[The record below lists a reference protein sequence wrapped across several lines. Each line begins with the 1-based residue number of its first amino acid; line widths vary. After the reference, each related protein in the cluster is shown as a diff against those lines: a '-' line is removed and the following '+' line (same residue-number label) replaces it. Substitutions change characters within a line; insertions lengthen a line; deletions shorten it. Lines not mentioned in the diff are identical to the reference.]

1 MERQKKRWEDETL
14 LHIGRREAQPHL
26 VHESTAGTDV
36 SLNGEWDFLY
46 LRAPEYS
53 PEGFFEKNF
62 NTENWDTIPVPSCWQ
77 MHGYGK
83 MHYTDV
89 WYLFPVNPPFVPSEN
104 PTGIYR
110 RFFMLQDVRQED
122 KTVLRFEGVGSAF
135 DVWINGIHCGYSKVS
150 RLASE
155 FDISHCVVAGNNQIT
170 VRVYQWSDGSY
181 LERQD
186 MWAFSGI
193 FRNVSVYRE
202 RAYSIS
208 TCFVSGD
215 LKNGYK
221 DGVLQADVLLSADV
235 EEVGCTV
242 EYHLSEKGGGREIAH
257 GCAAVQ
263 DSTCNTMQDGVQNG
277 GTVFCSNNCSSM
289 LRVIREE
296 ISSVHT
302 WTAETP
308 FLYCLK
314 LELKKDGRIL
324 DTAALTLG
332 FRKIEII
339 DGNFTVNGK
348 AVLLNGVNMHDFSP
362 AGGSTVDKT
371 VVEQDIILMKQHN
384 INAVRC
390 SHYPKAD
397 YFYDLCDTYGLYVI
411 DEADLE
417 SHGFEWIQATNWLNE
432 TASWEHAYIDRCER
446 MVKAHY
452 NHPCIL
458 MWSMGNESGMGTN
471 FKKAADRIRLLDKTR
486 LLHYEGD
493 SNAETADVYSTM
505 YTRLNRLQEIAEG
518 NDAHGKPHLLCE
530 YAHAMGTGPGN
541 LEEYQNLFRRY
552 KRLQGGFIWEWY
564 DHGIQI
570 TKEDGHITYYYGGD
584 FGDEPTNSNFCI
596 DGLLMPDRT
605 PSTGLLCYKEI
616 IAPVACFPADLAKGL
631 VTVRNRYDF
640 TDLHDIALCW
650 QVVSNGTVYE
660 SGIIDTLNAAAGKEE
675 TVYLPYSLPEAAD
688 ESYYVNI
695 QFNYKHSTLYA
706 DSGFTVAKRQFLLPV
721 ERKPRQRPH
730 KGEHCL
736 RIIEEKTKLTVCSD
750 AVGNTVKVVFCK
762 VTGRL
767 LEYTFDGISYLR
779 EGFAPNVRRALI
791 DNDMYKIRDWKE
803 KYFIHKQQEQLES
816 FTYSSE
822 KDYIAVHISTHFSFL
837 NQAFGFKCEYRYRI
851 FSGGE
856 IELDLKARSFS
867 YTDFSP
873 QMIPRAGI
881 EFSVPLQFDRVK
893 WYGLGFTENYCDMK
907 AHVQKSVYSASV
919 QEMHTEYVKPQENGH
934 REEVE
939 WLLLSGAGKGLVF
952 TFEKPVGINIHDYTI
967 DALEKAG
974 HIGDIKKADK
984 VVIHIDAK
992 HSGLGSNSCGE
1003 EQLYKN
1009 KTRINDFTVTMRFRP
1024 VDPMNWRPYD

>member
-1 MERQKKRWEDETL
+1 MERQKKRWENETL
-14 LHIGRREAQPHL
+14 LHIGRREAQPRLMRSGMHP
-26 VHESTAGTDV
+26 TDL
-36 SLNGEWDFLY
+36 SLNGTWDFLY
-46 LRAPEYS
+46 LRAPEFS

-62 NTENWDTIPVPSCWQ
+62 TTKEWNTIPVPSCWQ
-77 MHGYGK
+77 MQGYGQ

-110 RFFMLQDVRQED
+110 RSFTVPDTWQDG
-122 KTVLRFEGVGSAF
+122 KTILRLDGVGSAF

-155 FDISHCVVAGNNQIT
+155 FDISHCVVIGENQIT

-186 MWAFSGI
+186 MWVFSGI
-193 FRNVSVYRE
+193 FRDVTVYHE
-202 RAYSIS
+202 SACSIS
-208 TCFVSGD
+208 TCFVSAD
-215 LKNGYK
+215 LQNGYK
-221 DGVLQADVLLSADV
+221 DGVLYADVLLSAEAEGADY
-235 EEVGCTV
+235 TV
-242 EYHLSEKGGGREIAH
+242 EYHLSEKDSGREIVH

-277 GTVFCSNNCSSM
+277 STVFCSNNSSSM

-308 FLYCLK
+308 FLYCLQ
-314 LELKKDGRIL
+314 LELKKDGQIL

-348 AVLLNGVNMHDFSP
+348 AILLNGVNMHDFSP

-570 TKEDGHITYYYGGD
+570 TKEDGSITYYYGGD

-605 PSTGLLCYKEI
+605 PSTGLLCYKEV
-616 IAPVACFPADLAKGL
+616 IAPVDCYPADLAKGL
-631 VTVRNRYDF
+631 ITIRNRYDF
-640 TDLHDIALCW
+640 TDLYDIALCW

-660 SGIIDTLNAAAGKEE
+660 SGIIDTLTAAVGKEE
-675 TVYLPYSLPEAAD
+675 TIRIPYSLPKESF
-688 ESYYVNI
+688 ESYYLNI
-695 QFNYKHSTLYA
+695 QFTHKHKTLYA
-706 DSGFTVAKRQFLLPV
+706 DSGFIVAKRQLLLPV
-721 ERKPRQRPH
+721 TQILRQRLH
-730 KGEHCL
+730 DTEHGL
-736 RIIEEKTKLTVCSD
+736 QISDEQIKLTVS
-750 AVGNTVKVVFCK
+750 GNGVQVAFCK

-767 LEYTFDGISYLR
+767 LEYTVDGISYLC
-779 EGFAPNVRRALI
+779 EGFTPNVRRALI
-791 DNDMYKIRDWKE
+791 DNDMYKVKDWKE
-803 KYFIHKQQEQLES
+803 KYFIHKQQEQLEA

-822 KDYIAVHISTHFSFL
+822 KNYVAVHISTHFSFL

-851 FSGGE
+851 FPDGE
-856 IELDLKARSFS
+856 IEFDLYARSFA
-867 YTDFSP
+867 YTDFVP

-881 EFSVPLQFDRVK
+881 EFSMPLQFNRVT
-893 WYGLGFTENYCDMK
+893 WYGLGFEENYCDMK
-907 AHVQKSVYSASV
+907 AHVQKGVYSASV
-919 QEMHTEYVKPQENGH
+919 QDMHTEYVKPQENGH

-939 WLLLSGAGKGLVF
+939 RLLLSGSGKGLLF
-952 TFEKPVGINIHDYTI
+952 RFENPVGINVHDYTI

-974 HIGDIKKADK
+974 HIGNIEKAGR
-984 VVIHIDAK
+984 VVVHIDAK

-1003 EQLYKN
+1003 EQMYKN
-1009 KTRINDFTVTMRFRP
+1009 KTRINDFAITMRFRP
-1024 VDPMNWRPYD
+1024 AGAADFETALK

>member
-14 LHIGRREAQPHL
+14 LHIGRRGAQPHL

-235 EEVGCTV
+235 EEAGCTV
-242 EYHLSEKGGGREIAH
+242 EYHLSEKDGGREIAH

-277 GTVFCSNNCSSM
+277 GTVFCSNSCSSM

-302 WTAETP
+302 WSAETP
-308 FLYCLK
+308 FLYCLRLK
-314 LELKKDGRIL
+314 LKKDNQIF
-324 DTAALTLG
+324 DTAELTVG

-362 AGGSTVDKT
+362 AGGSTVDKA
-371 VVEQDIILMKQHN
+371 VIEQDIILMKRHN

-570 TKEDGHITYYYGGD
+570 TRENGSITYYYGGD

-605 PSTGLLCYKEI
+605 PSTGLLCYKEV
-616 IAPVACFPADLAKGL
+616 IAPVDCYPADLAKGL
-631 VTVRNRYDF
+631 ITIRNRYDF

-650 QVVSNGTVYE
+650 QVVSNGMVYE
-660 SGIIDTLNAAAGKEE
+660 SGIIDTLTAAVGKEE
-675 TVYLPYSLPEAAD
+675 TIRIPYSLPKESFEA
-688 ESYYVNI
+688 YYLNI
-695 QFNYKHSTLYA
+695 QFTHKHKTLYA
-706 DSGFTVAKRQFLLPV
+706 DSGFIVAKRQLLLPV
-721 ERKPRQRPH
+721 TQRPRQRLH
-730 KGEHCL
+730 DTEHGL
-736 RIIEEKTKLTVCSD
+736 QISDGQTKLTVS
-750 AVGNTVKVVFCK
+750 GNGVQVAFCK

-767 LEYTFDGISYLR
+767 LEYTVDGISYLC
-779 EGFAPNVRRALI
+779 EGFTPNVRRALI
-791 DNDMYKIRDWKE
+791 DNDMYKVKDWKE
-803 KYFIHKQQEQLES
+803 KYFIHKQQEQLEA

-822 KDYIAVHISTHFSFL
+822 KNYVAVHISTHFSFL

-851 FSGGE
+851 FSDGE
-856 IELDLKARSFS
+856 IAFDLHARSFA
-867 YTDFSP
+867 YTDFVP

-881 EFSVPLQFDRVK
+881 EFSMPLQFNRVT
-893 WYGLGFTENYCDMK
+893 WYGLGFEENYCDMK
-907 AHVQKSVYSASV
+907 AHAQKGVYSASV
-919 QEMHTEYVKPQENGH
+919 QDMHTEYVKPQENGH

-939 WLLLSGAGKGLVF
+939 RLLLSGSGKGLLF
-952 TFEKPVGINIHDYTI
+952 RFENPVGINVHDYTI

-974 HIGDIKKADK
+974 HIGNIEKAGR
-984 VVIHIDAK
+984 VVVHIDAK

-1003 EQLYKN
+1003 EQMYKN
-1009 KTRINDFTVTMRFRP
+1009 KTRINDFAITMRFRP
-1024 VDPMNWRPYD
+1024 AGAADFETALK

>member
-14 LHIGRREAQPHL
+14 LHIGRREAQPRLMRSGMHP
-26 VHESTAGTDV
+26 TDL
-36 SLNGEWDFLY
+36 SLNGTWDFLY
-46 LRAPEYS
+46 LRAPEFS

-62 NTENWDTIPVPSCWQ
+62 TTKEWNTIPVPSCWQ
-77 MHGYGK
+77 MQGYGQ

-110 RFFMLQDVRQED
+110 RSFTVPDAWQDG
-122 KTVLRFEGVGSAF
+122 KTILRLDGVGSAF

-155 FDISHCVVAGNNQIT
+155 FDISHCVVIGENQIT

-186 MWAFSGI
+186 MWVFSGI
-193 FRNVSVYRE
+193 FRDVTVYHE
-202 RAYSIS
+202 SACSIS
-208 TCFVSGD
+208 TCFVSAD
-215 LKNGYK
+215 LQNGYK
-221 DGVLQADVLLSADV
+221 DGVLYADVLLSAEAEGADY
-235 EEVGCTV
+235 TV
-242 EYHLSEKGGGREIAH
+242 EYHLSEKDSGREIVH

-263 DSTCNTMQDGVQNG
+263 DSTCNTMQDGVRNG
-277 GTVFCSNNCSSM
+277 GTVFYSNNCSSM

-308 FLYCLK
+308 FLYCLQ
-314 LELKKDGRIL
+314 LELKKDGRIF

-362 AGGSTVDKT
+362 SGGSTVDKT

-397 YFYDLCDTYGLYVI
+397 CFYDLCDTYGLYVI

-570 TKEDGHITYYYGGD
+570 TKEDGSITYYYGGD

-605 PSTGLLCYKEI
+605 PSTGLLCYKEV
-616 IAPVACFPADLAKGL
+616 IAPVDCRPADLAKGL
-631 VTVRNRYDF
+631 ITILNRYDF

-660 SGIIDTLNAAAGKEE
+660 SGIIDTLTAAVGKEE
-675 TVYLPYSLPEAAD
+675 TIRISYSLPKESFEA
-688 ESYYVNI
+688 YYLNI
-695 QFNYKHSTLYA
+695 QFTHKHKTLYA
-706 DSGFTVAKRQFLLPV
+706 DSGFIVAKRQLLLPV
-721 ERKPRQRPH
+721 ARIPRQRLH
-730 KGEHCL
+730 DTEHGL
-736 RIIEEKTKLTVCSD
+736 QISDGQAKLTVS
-750 AVGNTVKVVFCK
+750 GNGVQVAFCK

-767 LEYTFDGISYLR
+767 LEYTVDGISYLC
-779 EGFAPNVRRALI
+779 EGFTPNVRRALI
-791 DNDMYKIRDWKE
+791 DNDMYKVKDWKE
-803 KYFIHKQQEQLES
+803 KYFIHKQQEQLEA

-822 KDYIAVHISTHFSFL
+822 KNYVMVRISTHFSFL

-851 FSGGE
+851 FPDGE
-856 IELDLKARSFS
+856 IAFDLHARSFA
-867 YTDFSP
+867 YTDFVP

-881 EFSVPLQFDRVK
+881 EFSMPLQFNRVT
-893 WYGLGFTENYCDMK
+893 WYGLGFEENYCDMK
-907 AHVQKSVYSASV
+907 THVQKGLYSASV
-919 QEMHTEYVKPQENGH
+919 QDMHTEYVKPQENGH

-939 WLLLSGAGKGLVF
+939 WLLLSGSGKGLVF
-952 TFEKPVGINIHDYTI
+952 SFENPVGINVHDYTI

-1003 EQLYKN
+1003 EQMYKN
-1009 KTRINDFTVTMRFRP
+1009 KTRINDFAITMRFRP
-1024 VDPMNWRPYD
+1024 ANPTDFVERL

>member
-14 LHIGRREAQPHL
+14 LHIGRREAQPRL
-26 VHESTAGTDV
+26 MRSGMQPTDI
-36 SLNGEWDFLY
+36 SLNGTWDFLY
-46 LRAPEYS
+46 LRAPEFS

-62 NTENWDTIPVPSCWQ
+62 TTKKWNTIPVPSCWQ
-77 MHGYGK
+77 MQGYGQ

-89 WYLFPVNPPFVPSEN
+89 WYLFSVNPPFVPSEN

-110 RFFMLQDVRQED
+110 RSFTVPDTWQDG
-122 KTVLRFEGVGSAF
+122 KTILRFDGVGSAF

-155 FDISHCVVAGNNQIT
+155 FDISHCVVIGENQIT

-186 MWAFSGI
+186 MWVFSGI
-193 FRNVSVYRE
+193 FRDVTMYHES
-202 RAYSIS
+202 AYSIS
-208 TCFVSGD
+208 TCFVSAD
-215 LKNGYK
+215 LQNGYK
-221 DGVLQADVLLSADV
+221 DGVLYADVLLSAEAEGADY
-235 EEVGCTV
+235 TV
-242 EYHLSEKGGGREIAH
+242 EYHLSEKDSGREIAH
-257 GCAAVQ
+257 GYAAVQ
-263 DSTCNTMQDGVQNG
+263 NSTCNTMQDGVQNG
-277 GTVFCSNNCSSM
+277 GTVFCSNNCNSG

-296 ISSVHT
+296 IASVHT

-308 FLYCLK
+308 FLYCLQ

-348 AVLLNGVNMHDFSP
+348 AILLNGVNMHDFSP

-518 NDAHGKPHLLCE
+518 NDTHGKPHLLCE

-570 TKEDGHITYYYGGD
+570 TREDGSITYYYGGD

-605 PSTGLLCYKEI
+605 PSTGLLCYKEV
-616 IAPVACFPADLAKGL
+616 IAPVDCYPADLAKGL
-631 VTVRNRYDF
+631 VTIRNRYDF
-640 TDLHDIALCW
+640 TDLHDIALYW
-650 QVVSNGTVYE
+650 QVVSNGTVYA
-660 SGIIDTLNAAAGKEE
+660 SGIIDTLTAAVGKEE
-675 TVYLPYSLPEAAD
+675 TIRIPYSLPKESFEA
-688 ESYYVNI
+688 YYLNI
-695 QFNYKHSTLYA
+695 QFTHKHKTLYA
-706 DSGFTVAKRQFLLPV
+706 DSGFIVAKRQLLLPV
-721 ERKPRQRPH
+721 TQRLRQCLH
-730 KGEHCL
+730 DTEHGL
-736 RIIEEKTKLTVCSD
+736 QISDEQTKLIVS
-750 AVGNTVKVVFCK
+750 GNEVQVAFCK

-767 LEYTFDGISYLR
+767 LEYTVDGISYLC
-779 EGFAPNVRRALI
+779 EGFTPNVRRALI
-791 DNDMYKIRDWKE
+791 DNDMYKVKDWKE
-803 KYFIHKQQEQLES
+803 KYFIHKQQEQLEA
-816 FTYSSE
+816 FAYSSE
-822 KDYIAVHISTHFSFL
+822 KNYVAVHISTHFSFL

-851 FSGGE
+851 FPDGE
-856 IELDLKARSFS
+856 IEFDLHARSFA
-867 YTDFSP
+867 YTDFVP

-881 EFSVPLQFDRVK
+881 EFSMPLQFNRVT
-893 WYGLGFTENYCDMK
+893 WYGLGFEENYCDMK
-907 AHVQKSVYSASV
+907 AHVQKGVYSASV
-919 QEMHTEYVKPQENGH
+919 QDMHTEYVKPQENGH

-939 WLLLSGAGKGLVF
+939 RLLLSGSGKGLLF
-952 TFEKPVGINIHDYTI
+952 RFENPVGINVHDYTI

-974 HIGDIKKADK
+974 HIGNIEKAGR
-984 VVIHIDAK
+984 VVVHIDAK

-1003 EQLYKN
+1003 EQMYKN
-1009 KTRINDFTVTMRFRP
+1009 KTRINDFAITMRFRP
-1024 VDPMNWRPYD
+1024 AGAADFETALK

>member
-14 LHIGRREAQPHL
+14 LHIGRREAQPRL
-26 VHESTAGTDV
+26 MRSGMQPTDI
-36 SLNGEWDFLY
+36 SLNGTWDFLY
-46 LRAPEYS
+46 LRAPEFS

-62 NTENWDTIPVPSCWQ
+62 TTKKWNTIPVPSCWQ
-77 MHGYGK
+77 MQGYGQ

-110 RFFMLQDVRQED
+110 RSFTVPDTWQDG
-122 KTVLRFEGVGSAF
+122 KTILRFDGVGSAF

-155 FDISHCVVAGNNQIT
+155 FDISHCVVIGENQIT

-186 MWAFSGI
+186 MWVFSGI
-193 FRNVSVYRE
+193 LRDVTVYHE
-202 RAYSIS
+202 STCSIS
-208 TCFVSGD
+208 TCFVCGD

-221 DGVLQADVLLSADV
+221 DGVLYADVLLSAEAEGADY
-235 EEVGCTV
+235 TV
-242 EYHLSEKGGGREIAH
+242 EYRLSEKDSGREIVH

-277 GTVFCSNNCSSM
+277 GTVFYSNNCSSM

-324 DTAALTLG
+324 DTAALTIG

-570 TKEDGHITYYYGGD
+570 TKEDGRITYYYGGD

-605 PSTGLLCYKEI
+605 PSTGLLCYKEV
-616 IAPVACFPADLAKGL
+616 IAPVDCYPADLAKGL
-631 VTVRNRYDF
+631 ITIRNRYDF

-650 QVVSNGTVYE
+650 QVMSNGTVYE
-660 SGIIDTLNAAAGKEE
+660 SGIIDTLTAAVGKEE
-675 TVYLPYSLPEAAD
+675 TIRIPYSLPKESFEA
-688 ESYYVNI
+688 YYLNI
-695 QFNYKHSTLYA
+695 QFTHKHKTLYA
-706 DSGFTVAKRQFLLPV
+706 DSGFIVAKRQLLLPV
-721 ERKPRQRPH
+721 ARIPRQH
-730 KGEHCL
+730 LHDTEHGL
-736 RIIEEKTKLTVCSD
+736 QISDEQTKLIVS
-750 AVGNTVKVVFCK
+750 GNGVQVAFCK

-767 LEYTFDGISYLR
+767 LEYTVDGISYLC
-779 EGFAPNVRRALI
+779 EGFTPNVRRALI
-791 DNDMYKIRDWKE
+791 DNDMYKVKDWKE
-803 KYFIHKQQEQLES
+803 KYFIHKQQEQLEA

-822 KDYIAVHISTHFSFL
+822 KHYVAVHISTHFSFL
-837 NQAFGFKCEYRYRI
+837 NQAFGFKCRYRYRI
-851 FSGGE
+851 FSDGE
-856 IELDLKARSFS
+856 IEFDLQARSFA
-867 YTDFSP
+867 YTDFVP

-881 EFSVPLQFDRVK
+881 EFSMPLQFNRVT
-893 WYGLGFTENYCDMK
+893 WYGLGFEENYCDMK
-907 AHVQKSVYSASV
+907 THVQKGLYSASV
-919 QEMHTEYVKPQENGH
+919 QDMHTEYVKPQENGH

-939 WLLLSGAGKGLVF
+939 WLLLSGADKGLLF
-952 TFEKPVGINIHDYTI
+952 SFENPVGINVHDYTI

-974 HIGDIKKADK
+974 HIGNIEKAGR
-984 VVIHIDAK
+984 VVVHIDAK

-1003 EQLYKN
+1003 EQMYKN
-1009 KTRINDFTVTMRFRP
+1009 KTRINDFAITMRFRP
-1024 VDPMNWRPYD
+1024 ANPTDFVERL

>member
-14 LHIGRREAQPHL
+14 LHIGRREAQPRLMRSGMHP
-26 VHESTAGTDV
+26 TDL
-36 SLNGEWDFLY
+36 SLNGTWDFLY
-46 LRAPEYS
+46 LRAPEFS

-62 NTENWDTIPVPSCWQ
+62 TTKEWNTIPVPSCWQ
-77 MHGYGK
+77 MQGYGQ

-89 WYLFPVNPPFVPSEN
+89 WYLFPVNPPFVPSQK
-104 PTGIYR
+104 PTAIYR
-110 RFFMLQDVRQED
+110 RSFTLPDEWQDG
-122 KTVLRFEGVGSAF
+122 KTILRLDGVGSAF

-155 FDISHCVVAGNNQIT
+155 FDISHCVVIGENQIT

-186 MWAFSGI
+186 MWVFSGI
-193 FRNVSVYRE
+193 FRDVTVYHE
-202 RAYSIS
+202 SACSIS
-208 TCFVSGD
+208 TCFVSAD
-215 LKNGYK
+215 LQNGYK
-221 DGVLQADVLLSADV
+221 DGVLYADVLLSAEAEGADY
-235 EEVGCTV
+235 TV
-242 EYHLSEKGGGREIAH
+242 EYHLSEKDSGREIVH

-277 GTVFCSNNCSSM
+277 GTVFYSNNCSSM

-308 FLYCLK
+308 FLYCLQ
-314 LELKKDGRIL
+314 LELKKDGRIF

-362 AGGSTVDKT
+362 SGGSTVDKT

-570 TKEDGHITYYYGGD
+570 TKKDGSITYYYGGD

-605 PSTGLLCYKEI
+605 PSTGLLCYKEV
-616 IAPVACFPADLAKGL
+616 IAPVDCYPADLAKGL
-631 VTVRNRYDF
+631 ITIRNRYDF
-640 TDLHDIALCW
+640 TDLHDIALYW
-650 QVVSNGTVYE
+650 QVVSNGTVYA
-660 SGIIDTLNAAAGKEE
+660 SGIIDTLTATAGKEE
-675 TVYLPYSLPEAAD
+675 TIRIPYSLPK
-688 ESYYVNI
+688 ESFDAYYLNI
-695 QFNYKHSTLYA
+695 QFTHKHKTLYA
-706 DSGFTVAKRQFLLPV
+706 DSGFIVAKRQLLLPV
-721 ERKPRQRPH
+721 TQILRQRLH
-730 KGEHCL
+730 DTEHGL
-736 RIIEEKTKLTVCSD
+736 QISDEQTKLTVS
-750 AVGNTVKVVFCK
+750 GNEVQVAFCK

-767 LEYTFDGISYLR
+767 LEYTVDGISYLC
-779 EGFAPNVRRALI
+779 EGFTPNVRRALI
-791 DNDMYKIRDWKE
+791 DNDMYKVKDWKE
-803 KYFIHKQQEQLES
+803 KYFIHKQQEQLEA

-822 KDYIAVHISTHFSFL
+822 KNYVAVHISTHFSFL

-851 FSGGE
+851 FPDGE
-856 IELDLKARSFS
+856 IEFDLHARSFA
-867 YTDFSP
+867 YTDFVP

-881 EFSVPLQFDRVK
+881 EFSMPLQFNRVT
-893 WYGLGFTENYCDMK
+893 WYGLGFEENYCDMK
-907 AHVQKSVYSASV
+907 AHVQKGVYSASV
-919 QEMHTEYVKPQENGH
+919 QDMHTEYVKPQENGH

-939 WLLLSGAGKGLVF
+939 RLLLSGSGKGLLF
-952 TFEKPVGINIHDYTI
+952 SFEKPVGINVHDYTI
-967 DALEKAG
+967 DALGKAG
-974 HIGDIKKADK
+974 HIGNIEKAGR
-984 VVIHIDAK
+984 VVVHIDAK

-1003 EQLYKN
+1003 EQMYKN
-1009 KTRINDFTVTMRFRP
+1009 KTRINDFAITMRFRP
-1024 VDPMNWRPYD
+1024 AGAADFETALK

>member
-14 LHIGRREAQPHL
+14 LHIGRREAQPRLMRSGMHP
-26 VHESTAGTDV
+26 TDI
-36 SLNGEWDFLY
+36 SLNGTWDFLY
-46 LRAPEYS
+46 LRAPEFS

-62 NTENWDTIPVPSCWQ
+62 TTKKWNTIPVPSCWQ
-77 MHGYGK
+77 MQGYGQ

-110 RFFMLQDVRQED
+110 RSFTVPDTWQDG
-122 KTVLRFEGVGSAF
+122 KTILRFDGVGSAF

-155 FDISHCVVAGNNQIT
+155 FDISHCVVIGENQIT

-186 MWAFSGI
+186 MWVFSGI
-193 FRNVSVYRE
+193 FRDVTVYCE
-202 RAYSIS
+202 NACSIS
-208 TCFVSGD
+208 TCFVSAD
-215 LKNGYK
+215 LQNGYK
-221 DGVLQADVLLSADV
+221 DGVLYADVLLSAEAEGADY
-235 EEVGCTV
+235 TV
-242 EYHLSEKGGGREIAH
+242 EYHLSEKDSGREIVH

-277 GTVFCSNNCSSM
+277 GTVFYSNNCSSM

-308 FLYCLK
+308 FLYCLQ
-314 LELKKDGRIL
+314 LELKKDGRIF

-362 AGGSTVDKT
+362 SGGSTVDKT

-397 YFYDLCDTYGLYVI
+397 CFYDLCDTYGLYVI

-417 SHGFEWIQATNWLNE
+417 SHGFEWIQATNWLND
-432 TASWEHAYIDRCER
+432 TASWAHAYIDRCER

-570 TKEDGHITYYYGGD
+570 TKEDGSITYYYGGD

-605 PSTGLLCYKEI
+605 PSTGLLCYKEV
-616 IAPVACFPADLAKGL
+616 IAPVDCRPADLAKGL
-631 VTVRNRYDF
+631 ITILNRYDF

-660 SGIIDTLNAAAGKEE
+660 SGIIDTLTAAVGKEE
-675 TVYLPYSLPEAAD
+675 TIRISYSLPKESFEA
-688 ESYYVNI
+688 YYLNI
-695 QFNYKHSTLYA
+695 QFTHKHKTLYA
-706 DSGFTVAKRQFLLPV
+706 DSGFIVAKRQLLLPV
-721 ERKPRQRPH
+721 ARIPRQRLH
-730 KGEHCL
+730 DTEHGL
-736 RIIEEKTKLTVCSD
+736 QISDGQAKLTVS
-750 AVGNTVKVVFCK
+750 GNGVQVAFCK

-767 LEYTFDGISYLR
+767 LEYTVDGISYLC
-779 EGFAPNVRRALI
+779 EGFTPNVRRALI
-791 DNDMYKIRDWKE
+791 DNDMYKVKDWKE
-803 KYFIHKQQEQLES
+803 KYFIHKQQEQLEA

-822 KDYIAVHISTHFSFL
+822 KNYVMVRISTHFSFL

-851 FSGGE
+851 FPDGE
-856 IELDLKARSFS
+856 IAFDLHARSFA
-867 YTDFSP
+867 YTDFVP

-881 EFSVPLQFDRVK
+881 EFSMPLQFNRVT
-893 WYGLGFTENYCDMK
+893 WYGLGFEENYCDMK
-907 AHVQKSVYSASV
+907 THVQKGLYSASV
-919 QEMHTEYVKPQENGH
+919 QDMHTEYVKPQENGH

-939 WLLLSGAGKGLVF
+939 WLLLSGSGKGLVF
-952 TFEKPVGINIHDYTI
+952 SFENPVGINVHDYTI

-1003 EQLYKN
+1003 EQMYKN
-1009 KTRINDFTVTMRFRP
+1009 KTRINDFAITMRFRP
-1024 VDPMNWRPYD
+1024 ANPTDFVERL

>member
-14 LHIGRREAQPHL
+14 LHIGRREAQPRL
-26 VHESTAGTDV
+26 MRSGMQPTDI
-36 SLNGEWDFLY
+36 SLNGTWDFLY
-46 LRAPEYS
+46 LRAPEFS

-62 NTENWDTIPVPSCWQ
+62 TTKEWNTIPVPSCWQ
-77 MHGYGK
+77 MQGYGQ

-110 RFFMLQDVRQED
+110 RSFTVPDTWQDG
-122 KTVLRFEGVGSAF
+122 KTILRFNGVGSAF

-155 FDISHCVVAGNNQIT
+155 FDISHRVVIGENQIT

-186 MWAFSGI
+186 MWVFSGI
-193 FRNVSVYRE
+193 LRDVTVYHE
-202 RAYSIS
+202 SAYSIS
-208 TCFVSGD
+208 TCFVCGD

-221 DGVLQADVLLSADV
+221 DGVLYADVLLSAEAEGADY
-235 EEVGCTV
+235 TV
-242 EYHLSEKGGGREIAH
+242 EYHLSEKDSGREIVH
-257 GCAAVQ
+257 GCATVQ

-277 GTVFCSNNCSSM
+277 GTVFYSNNCSSM

-308 FLYCLK
+308 FLYCLQ

-348 AVLLNGVNMHDFSP
+348 AILLNGVNMHDFSP

-432 TASWEHAYIDRCER
+432 TASWEHSYIDRCER

-570 TKEDGHITYYYGGD
+570 TKEDGSITYYYGGD

-605 PSTGLLCYKEI
+605 PSTGLLCYKEV
-616 IAPVACFPADLAKGL
+616 IAPVDCYPADLAKGL
-631 VTVRNRYDF
+631 ITIRNRFDF

-660 SGIIDTLNAAAGKEE
+660 SGIIDTLTAAVGKEE
-675 TVYLPYSLPEAAD
+675 TIRISYSLPKESFEA
-688 ESYYVNI
+688 YYLNI
-695 QFNYKHSTLYA
+695 QFTHKHKTLYA
-706 DSGFTVAKRQFLLPV
+706 DSGFIVAKRQLLLPV
-721 ERKPRQRPH
+721 ARIPRQRLH
-730 KGEHCL
+730 DTEHGL
-736 RIIEEKTKLTVCSD
+736 QISDGQAKLTVS
-750 AVGNTVKVVFCK
+750 GNGVQVAFCK

-767 LEYTFDGISYLR
+767 LEYTVDGISYLC
-779 EGFAPNVRRALI
+779 EGFTPNVRRALI
-791 DNDMYKIRDWKE
+791 DNDMYKVKDWKE
-803 KYFIHKQQEQLES
+803 KYFIHKQQEQLEA

-822 KDYIAVHISTHFSFL
+822 KNYVMVRISTHFSFL

-851 FSGGE
+851 FPDGE
-856 IELDLKARSFS
+856 IEFDLQARSFA
-867 YTDFSP
+867 YTDFVP

-881 EFSVPLQFDRVK
+881 EFSMPLQFNRVT
-893 WYGLGFTENYCDMK
+893 WYGLGFEENYCDMK
-907 AHVQKSVYSASV
+907 AHVQKGLYSASV
-919 QEMHTEYVKPQENGH
+919 QDMHTEYVKPQENGH

-939 WLLLSGAGKGLVF
+939 RLLLSGSGKGLLF
-952 TFEKPVGINIHDYTI
+952 SFENPVGINVHDYTI

-974 HIGDIKKADK
+974 HIGNIEKAGR
-984 VVIHIDAK
+984 VVVHIDAK

-1003 EQLYKN
+1003 EQMYKN
-1009 KTRINDFTVTMRFRP
+1009 KTRINDFAITMRFRP
-1024 VDPMNWRPYD
+1024 AGAADFETALK

>member
-1 MERQKKRWEDETL
+1 MERQKKRWENETL
-14 LHIGRREAQPHL
+14 LHIGRREAQPRLMRSGMHP
-26 VHESTAGTDV
+26 TDI
-36 SLNGEWDFLY
+36 SLNGTWDFLY
-46 LRAPEYS
+46 LRAPEFS

-62 NTENWDTIPVPSCWQ
+62 TTKKWNTIPVPSCWQ
-77 MHGYGK
+77 MQGYGQ

-110 RFFMLQDVRQED
+110 RSFTVPDTWQDG
-122 KTVLRFEGVGSAF
+122 KTILRFDGVGSAF

-155 FDISHCVVAGNNQIT
+155 FDISHCVVIGENQIT

-186 MWAFSGI
+186 MWVFSGI
-193 FRNVSVYRE
+193 LRDVTVYHE
-202 RAYSIS
+202 SAYSIS
-208 TCFVSGD
+208 TCFVCGD

-221 DGVLQADVLLSADV
+221 DGVLYADVLLSAEAEGADY
-235 EEVGCTV
+235 TV
-242 EYHLSEKGGGREIAH
+242 EYHLSEKDSGREIVH
-257 GCAAVQ
+257 GCATVQ

-277 GTVFCSNNCSSM
+277 GTVFYSNNCSSM

-308 FLYCLK
+308 FLYCLQ

-362 AGGSTVDKT
+362 AGGSTVDKI
-371 VVEQDIILMKQHN
+371 VVEQNIILMKQHN

-570 TKEDGHITYYYGGD
+570 TREDGSITYYYGGD

-605 PSTGLLCYKEI
+605 PSTGLLCYKEV
-616 IAPVACFPADLAKGL
+616 IAPVDCYPADLAKGL
-631 VTVRNRYDF
+631 VTIRNRYDF
-640 TDLHDIALCW
+640 TDLYDIALCW

-660 SGIIDTLNAAAGKEE
+660 SGIIDTLTAAVGKEE
-675 TVYLPYSLPEAAD
+675 TIRIPYSLPKESCEA
-688 ESYYVNI
+688 YYLNI
-695 QFNYKHSTLYA
+695 QFTHKHKTLYA
-706 DSGFTVAKRQFLLPV
+706 DSGFIVAKRQLLLPV
-721 ERKPRQRPH
+721 TQILRQRLH
-730 KGEHCL
+730 DTEHGL
-736 RIIEEKTKLTVCSD
+736 QISDEQTKLTVS
-750 AVGNTVKVVFCK
+750 GNEVQVAFCK

-767 LEYTFDGISYLR
+767 LEYTVNGISYLC
-779 EGFAPNVRRALI
+779 EGFTPNVRRALI
-791 DNDMYKIRDWKE
+791 DNDMYKVKDWKE
-803 KYFIHKQQEQLES
+803 KYFIHKQQEQLEA

-822 KDYIAVHISTHFSFL
+822 KNYVAVHISTHFSFL

-851 FSGGE
+851 FPDGE
-856 IELDLKARSFS
+856 IEFDLQARSFA
-867 YTDFSP
+867 YTDFVP

-881 EFSVPLQFDRVK
+881 EFSMPLQFNRVT
-893 WYGLGFTENYCDMK
+893 WYGLGFEENYCDMK
-907 AHVQKSVYSASV
+907 AHVQKGVYSASV
-919 QEMHTEYVKPQENGH
+919 QDMHTEYVKPQENGH

-939 WLLLSGAGKGLVF
+939 RLLLSGADKGLLF
-952 TFEKPVGINIHDYTI
+952 SFENPVGINVHDYTI

-974 HIGDIKKADK
+974 HIGNIEKAGR
-984 VVIHIDAK
+984 VVVHIDAK

-1003 EQLYKN
+1003 EQMYKN
-1009 KTRINDFTVTMRFRP
+1009 KTRINDFAITMCFRP
-1024 VDPMNWRPYD
+1024 AGAADFVERL

>member
-235 EEVGCTV
+235 EEAGCTV
-242 EYHLSEKGGGREIAH
+242 EYHLSEKDGGREIAH

-277 GTVFCSNNCSSM
+277 GTVFCSNSCSSM

-302 WTAETP
+302 WSAETP
-308 FLYCLK
+308 FLYCLRLK
-314 LELKKDGRIL
+314 LKKDNQIF
-324 DTAALTLG
+324 DTAELTVG

-362 AGGSTVDKT
+362 AGGSTVDRA
-371 VVEQDIILMKQHN
+371 VIEQDIILMKRHN

-417 SHGFEWIQATNWLNE
+417 SHGFEWVQAPNWLNE
-432 TASWEHAYIDRCER
+432 TASWEQAYIDRCER

-458 MWSMGNESGMGTN
+458 MWSLGNESGMGTN
-471 FKKAADRIRLLDKTR
+471 FKKAADRIRRLDKTR

-493 SNAETADVYSTM
+493 SNAEIMDVYSTM
-505 YTRLNRLQEIAEG
+505 YTRLNRLQEIAES

-530 YAHAMGTGPGN
+530 YGHAMGTGPGN
-541 LEEYQNLFRRY
+541 LEEYQQLFRRY

-570 TKEDGHITYYYGGD
+570 TREDGRITYYYGGD
-584 FGDEPTNSNFCI
+584 FGDEPNNSNFCI

-605 PSTGLLCYKEI
+605 PSTGLLCYKEV
-616 IAPVACFPADLAKGL
+616 IAPVDCCPADLAKGL
-631 VTVRNRYDF
+631 ITIRNRYDF

-730 KGEHCL
+730 KGEHGL

-851 FSGGE
+851 FSDGE
-856 IELDLKARSFS
+856 IAFDLHARSFA
-867 YTDFSP
+867 YTDFVP

>member
-14 LHIGRREAQPHL
+14 LHIGRREAQPRLMRSGMHP
-26 VHESTAGTDV
+26 TDI
-36 SLNGEWDFLY
+36 SLNGTWDFLY
-46 LRAPEYS
+46 LRAPEFS

-62 NTENWDTIPVPSCWQ
+62 TTKKWNTIPVPSCWQ
-77 MHGYGK
+77 MQGYGQ

-110 RFFMLQDVRQED
+110 RSFTVPDTWQGG
-122 KTVLRFEGVGSAF
+122 KTILRFDGVGSAF

-155 FDISHCVVAGNNQIT
+155 FDISHCIVIGENQIT

-186 MWAFSGI
+186 MWVFSGI
-193 FRNVSVYRE
+193 FRDVTMYHES
-202 RAYSIS
+202 AYSIS
-208 TCFVSGD
+208 TCFVCGD

-221 DGVLQADVLLSADV
+221 DGVLYANVLLNAEAEGADY
-235 EEVGCTV
+235 TV
-242 EYHLSEKGGGREIAH
+242 EYHLSEKDSGREIAH
-257 GCAAVQ
+257 GYAAVQ
-263 DSTCNTMQDGVQNG
+263 NSTCNTMQDGVQNG
-277 GTVFCSNNCSSM
+277 GTVFCSNNCNSG

-308 FLYCLK
+308 FLYCLQ

-348 AVLLNGVNMHDFSP
+348 AILLNGVNMHDFSP

-432 TASWEHAYIDRCER
+432 AASWEHAYIDRCER

-570 TKEDGHITYYYGGD
+570 TREDGSITYYYGGD

-605 PSTGLLCYKEI
+605 PSTGLLCYKEV
-616 IAPVACFPADLAKGL
+616 IAPVDCYPADLAKGL
-631 VTVRNRYDF
+631 VTIRNRYDF
-640 TDLHDIALCW
+640 TDLHDIALYW
-650 QVVSNGTVYE
+650 QVVSNGTVYA
-660 SGIIDTLNAAAGKEE
+660 SGIIDTLTATAGKEE
-675 TVYLPYSLPEAAD
+675 TIRIPYSLPKESFEA
-688 ESYYVNI
+688 YYLNI
-695 QFNYKHSTLYA
+695 QFTHKHKTLYA
-706 DSGFTVAKRQFLLPV
+706 DSGFIVAKQQLLLPV
-721 ERKPRQRPH
+721 ARIPRQRLH
-730 KGEHCL
+730 DTEHGL
-736 RIIEEKTKLTVCSD
+736 QISDEQTKLIVS
-750 AVGNTVKVVFCK
+750 GNGVQVAFCK

-767 LEYTFDGISYLR
+767 LEYTVDGISYLC
-779 EGFAPNVRRALI
+779 EGFTPNVRRALI
-791 DNDMYKIRDWKE
+791 DNDRRNILYINNKNSWKLLPTVPRKI
-803 KYFIHKQQEQLES
+803 
-816 FTYSSE
+816 
-822 KDYIAVHISTHFSFL
+822 
-837 NQAFGFKCEYRYRI
+837 
-851 FSGGE
+851 
-856 IELDLKARSFS
+856 
-867 YTDFSP
+867 
-873 QMIPRAGI
+873 M
-881 EFSVPLQFDRVK
+881 
-893 WYGLGFTENYCDMK
+893 
-907 AHVQKSVYSASV
+907 
-919 QEMHTEYVKPQENGH
+919 
-934 REEVE
+934 
-939 WLLLSGAGKGLVF
+939 
-952 TFEKPVGINIHDYTI
+952 
-967 DALEKAG
+967 
-974 HIGDIKKADK
+974 
-984 VVIHIDAK
+984 
-992 HSGLGSNSCGE
+992 
-1003 EQLYKN
+1003 
-1009 KTRINDFTVTMRFRP
+1009 
-1024 VDPMNWRPYD
+1024 

>member
-14 LHIGRREAQPHL
+14 LHIGRREAQPRLMRSGMHP
-26 VHESTAGTDV
+26 TDL
-36 SLNGEWDFLY
+36 SLNGTWDFLY
-46 LRAPEYS
+46 LRAPEFS

-62 NTENWDTIPVPSCWQ
+62 TTKEWNTIPVPSCWQ
-77 MHGYGK
+77 MQGYGQ

-110 RFFMLQDVRQED
+110 RSFTVPDAWQDG
-122 KTVLRFEGVGSAF
+122 KTILRLDGVGSAF

-155 FDISHCVVAGNNQIT
+155 FDISHCVVIGENQIT

-186 MWAFSGI
+186 MWVFSGI
-193 FRNVSVYRE
+193 FRDVTVYHE
-202 RAYSIS
+202 SACSIS
-208 TCFVSGD
+208 TCFVSAD
-215 LKNGYK
+215 LQNGYK
-221 DGVLQADVLLSADV
+221 DGVLYADVLLSAEAEGADY
-235 EEVGCTV
+235 TV
-242 EYHLSEKGGGREIAH
+242 EYHLSEKDSGREIVH

-277 GTVFCSNNCSSM
+277 GTVFYSNNCSSM

-308 FLYCLK
+308 FLYCLQ
-314 LELKKDGRIL
+314 LELKKDGRIF

-362 AGGSTVDKT
+362 SGGSTVDKT

-397 YFYDLCDTYGLYVI
+397 CFYDLCDTYGLYVI

-570 TKEDGHITYYYGGD
+570 TKEDGSITYYYGGD

-605 PSTGLLCYKEI
+605 PSTGLLCYKEV
-616 IAPVACFPADLAKGL
+616 IAPVDCRPADLAKGL
-631 VTVRNRYDF
+631 ITILNRYDF

-660 SGIIDTLNAAAGKEE
+660 SGIIDTLTAAVGKEE
-675 TVYLPYSLPEAAD
+675 TIRISYSLPKESFEA
-688 ESYYVNI
+688 YYLNI
-695 QFNYKHSTLYA
+695 QFTHKHKTLYA
-706 DSGFTVAKRQFLLPV
+706 DSGFIVAKRQLLLPV
-721 ERKPRQRPH
+721 ARIPRQRLH
-730 KGEHCL
+730 DTEHGL
-736 RIIEEKTKLTVCSD
+736 QISDGQAKLTVS
-750 AVGNTVKVVFCK
+750 GNGVQVAFCK

-767 LEYTFDGISYLR
+767 LEYTVDGISYLC
-779 EGFAPNVRRALI
+779 EGFTPNVRRALI
-791 DNDMYKIRDWKE
+791 DNDMYKVKDWKE
-803 KYFIHKQQEQLES
+803 KYFIHKQQEQLEA

-822 KDYIAVHISTHFSFL
+822 KNYVMVRISTHFSFL

-851 FSGGE
+851 FPDGE
-856 IELDLKARSFS
+856 IAFDLHARSFA
-867 YTDFSP
+867 YTDFVP

-881 EFSVPLQFDRVK
+881 EFSMPLQFNRVT
-893 WYGLGFTENYCDMK
+893 WYGLGFEENYCDMK
-907 AHVQKSVYSASV
+907 THVQKGLYSASV
-919 QEMHTEYVKPQENGH
+919 QDMHTEYVKPQENGH

-939 WLLLSGAGKGLVF
+939 WLLLSGSGKGLVF
-952 TFEKPVGINIHDYTI
+952 SFENPVGINVHDYTI

-1003 EQLYKN
+1003 EQMYKN
-1009 KTRINDFTVTMRFRP
+1009 KTRINDFAITMRFRP
-1024 VDPMNWRPYD
+1024 ANPTDFVERL

>member
-14 LHIGRREAQPHL
+14 LHIGRREAQPRL
-26 VHESTAGTDV
+26 MRSGMQLTDI

-46 LRAPEYS
+46 LRAPEFS

-62 NTENWDTIPVPSCWQ
+62 TIKEWNTIPVPSCWQ
-77 MHGYGK
+77 MQGYGQ

-110 RFFMLQDVRQED
+110 RFFTVPDTWQGG
-122 KTVLRFEGVGSAF
+122 KTILRFDGVGSAF

-155 FDISHCVVAGNNQIT
+155 FDISHCVVIGENQIT

-186 MWAFSGI
+186 MWVFSGI
-193 FRNVSVYRE
+193 FRDVTVCYES
-202 RAYSIS
+202 ACSIS
-208 TCFVSGD
+208 TCFVSAD
-215 LKNGYK
+215 LQNGYK
-221 DGVLQADVLLSADV
+221 DGVLYADVLLSV
-235 EEVGCTV
+235 EAEGTDYTV
-242 EYHLSEKGGGREIAH
+242 EYHLSEKDSGREIVH

-277 GTVFCSNNCSSM
+277 GTVFCSNNSSSM
-289 LRVIREE
+289 FRVIHEE
-296 ISSVHT
+296 IASVHT

-308 FLYCLK
+308 FLYCLQ
-314 LELKKDGRIL
+314 LELKKAGRIL

-339 DGNFTVNGK
+339 DGNFTINGK
-348 AVLLNGVNMHDFSP
+348 AILLNGVNMHDFSP

-471 FKKAADRIRLLDKTR
+471 FKKAADRVRLLDKTR

-570 TKEDGHITYYYGGD
+570 TKKDGSITYYYGGD

-596 DGLLMPDRT
+596 DGLLIPDRT
-605 PSTGLLCYKEI
+605 PSTGLLCYKEV
-616 IAPVACFPADLAKGL
+616 IAPVDCRPVDLAKGL
-631 VTVRNRYDF
+631 ITIRNRYDF
-640 TDLHDIALCW
+640 TDLHDIALYW

-660 SGIIDTLNAAAGKEE
+660 SGIIDTLSATVGKEE
-675 TVYLPYSLPEAAD
+675 TIRIPYSLPK
-688 ESYYVNI
+688 ESFDAYYLNI
-695 QFNYKHSTLYA
+695 QFMHKHNTLYA
-706 DSGFTVAKRQFLLPV
+706 ASGFIVAKRQFLLPV
-721 ERKPRQRPH
+721 ARILRQRLH
-730 KGEHCL
+730 DTEHGL
-736 RIIEEKTKLTVCSD
+736 QISDEQTKLTVS
-750 AVGNTVKVVFCK
+750 GNGVQVAFCK

-767 LEYTFDGISYLR
+767 CEYTVDGISYLC
-779 EGFAPNVRRALI
+779 EGFTPNVRRALI
-791 DNDMYKIRDWKE
+791 DNDMYKVKDWKE
-803 KYFIHKQQEQLES
+803 KYFIHKQQEQLET

-822 KDYIAVHISTHFSFL
+822 KNYVAVHISTHFSFL
-837 NQAFGFKCEYRYRI
+837 NQAFGFKCGYRYCI
-851 FSGGE
+851 FSDGE
-856 IELDLKARSFS
+856 IEFDLQARSFA
-867 YTDFSP
+867 YTDFVP

-881 EFSVPLQFDRVK
+881 EFSMPLQFNRVT
-893 WYGLGFTENYCDMK
+893 WYGLGFEENYCDMK

-919 QEMHTEYVKPQENGH
+919 QDMHTEYVKPQENGH

-939 WLLLSGAGKGLVF
+939 RLLLSGADKGLLF
-952 TFEKPVGINIHDYTI
+952 SFENPVGINVHDYTI

-974 HIGDIKKADK
+974 HIGNIEKAGK
-984 VVIHIDAK
+984 VVVHIDAK

-1003 EQLYKN
+1003 EQMYKN
-1009 KTRINDFTVTMRFRP
+1009 KTRINDFAITMRFRP
-1024 VDPMNWRPYD
+1024 SNPTDFVERL

>member
-1 MERQKKRWEDETL
+1 MERQKKRWENETL
-14 LHIGRREAQPHL
+14 LHIGRREAQPRLMRSGMHP
-26 VHESTAGTDV
+26 TDL
-36 SLNGEWDFLY
+36 SLNGTWDFLY
-46 LRAPEYS
+46 LRAPEFS

-62 NTENWDTIPVPSCWQ
+62 TTKEWNTIPVPSCWQ
-77 MHGYGK
+77 MQGYGQ

-104 PTGIYR
+104 PAGIYR
-110 RFFMLQDVRQED
+110 RSFTVPDTWQDG
-122 KTVLRFEGVGSAF
+122 KTILRFDGVGSAF

-155 FDISHCVVAGNNQIT
+155 FDISHCVVIGENQIT

-186 MWAFSGI
+186 MWVFSGI
-193 FRNVSVYRE
+193 LRDVTVYHE
-202 RAYSIS
+202 NACSIS
-208 TCFVSGD
+208 TCFVCGD

-221 DGVLQADVLLSADV
+221 DGVLYADVLLSAEAEGADY
-235 EEVGCTV
+235 TV
-242 EYHLSEKGGGREIAH
+242 EYHLSEKDSGREITY
-257 GCAAVQ
+257 GYAAVQ
-263 DSTCNTMQDGVQNG
+263 DSTCNKMQDGDQNS
-277 GTVFCSNNCSSM
+277 GTVFCSNNCNSG
-289 LRVIREE
+289 LRVIRKE

-308 FLYCLK
+308 FLYCLQ

-570 TKEDGHITYYYGGD
+570 TREDGSITYYYGGD

-605 PSTGLLCYKEI
+605 PSTGLLCYKEV
-616 IAPVACFPADLAKGL
+616 IAPVDCYPADLAKGL
-631 VTVRNRYDF
+631 VTIRNRYDF
-640 TDLHDIALCW
+640 TDLHDIALYW

-660 SGIIDTLNAAAGKEE
+660 SGIIDTLTATAGKEE
-675 TVYLPYSLPEAAD
+675 TIRIPYSLPK
-688 ESYYVNI
+688 ESFDAYYLNI
-695 QFNYKHSTLYA
+695 QFTHKHKTLYA
-706 DSGFTVAKRQFLLPV
+706 DSGFIVAKQQLLLPV
-721 ERKPRQRPH
+721 ARIPRQRLH
-730 KGEHCL
+730 DTEHGL
-736 RIIEEKTKLTVCSD
+736 QISDEQTKLIVS
-750 AVGNTVKVVFCK
+750 GNEVQVAFCK

-767 LEYTFDGISYLR
+767 LEYTVDGISYLC
-779 EGFAPNVRRALI
+779 EGFTPNVRRALI
-791 DNDMYKIRDWKE
+791 DNDMYKVKDWKE
-803 KYFIHKQQEQLES
+803 KYFIHKQQEQLEV

-822 KDYIAVHISTHFSFL
+822 KHYVAVHISTHFSFL

-856 IELDLKARSFS
+856 IEFDLQARSFA
-867 YTDFSP
+867 YTDFVP

-881 EFSVPLQFDRVK
+881 EFSMPLQFNRVT
-893 WYGLGFTENYCDMK
+893 WYGLGFEENYCDMK
-907 AHVQKSVYSASV
+907 AHVQKGVYSASV
-919 QEMHTEYVKPQENGH
+919 QDMHTEYVKPQENGH

-939 WLLLSGAGKGLVF
+939 RLLLSGAGKGLLF
-952 TFEKPVGINIHDYTI
+952 SFEKPVGINVHDYTI

-974 HIGDIKKADK
+974 HIGTIKKAGR
-984 VVIHIDAK
+984 VVVHIDAK

-1003 EQLYKN
+1003 EQMYKN
-1009 KTRINDFTVTMRFRP
+1009 KTRINDFAITMRFRP
-1024 VDPMNWRPYD
+1024 ANPTDFVERL

>member
-14 LHIGRREAQPHL
+14 LHIGRREAQPRLMRSGMHP
-26 VHESTAGTDV
+26 TDL
-36 SLNGEWDFLY
+36 SLNGTWDFLY
-46 LRAPEYS
+46 LRAPEFS

-62 NTENWDTIPVPSCWQ
+62 TTKKWNTIPVPSCWQ
-77 MHGYGK
+77 MQGYGQ

-110 RFFMLQDVRQED
+110 RSFTVPDTWQDG
-122 KTVLRFEGVGSAF
+122 KTILRFDGVGSAF

-155 FDISHCVVAGNNQIT
+155 FDISHCVVIGENQIT

-186 MWAFSGI
+186 MWVFSGI
-193 FRNVSVYRE
+193 FRDVTVYHE
-202 RAYSIS
+202 SAYSIS
-208 TCFVSGD
+208 TCFVSAD
-215 LKNGYK
+215 LQNGYK
-221 DGVLQADVLLSADV
+221 DGVLYADVLLSAEAEGADY
-235 EEVGCTV
+235 TV
-242 EYHLSEKGGGREIAH
+242 EYHLSEKDSGREIAH
-257 GCAAVQ
+257 GYAAVQ
-263 DSTCNTMQDGVQNG
+263 NSTCNTMQDGVQNG
-277 GTVFCSNNCSSM
+277 GTVFCSNNCNSG

-296 ISSVHT
+296 IASVHT

-308 FLYCLK
+308 FLYCLQ
-314 LELKKDGRIL
+314 LELKKDNRIL
-324 DTAALTLG
+324 DTVALTLG

-339 DGNFTVNGK
+339 DGNFTVNGT
-348 AVLLNGVNMHDFSP
+348 AILLNGVNMHDFSP
-362 AGGSTVDKT
+362 AGGSTVDKA

-411 DEADLE
+411 DEADFE

-452 NHPCIL
+452 NHSCIL

-570 TKEDGHITYYYGGD
+570 TKKDGSITYYYGGD

-605 PSTGLLCYKEI
+605 PSTGLLCYKEV
-616 IAPVACFPADLAKGL
+616 IAPVDCYPADLAKGL
-631 VTVRNRYDF
+631 ITIRNRYDF

-650 QVVSNGTVYE
+650 QVVSNGMVYE
-660 SGIIDTLNAAAGKEE
+660 SGIIDTLTAAVGKEE
-675 TVYLPYSLPEAAD
+675 TIRIPYSLPK
-688 ESYYVNI
+688 ESFDAYYLNI
-695 QFNYKHSTLYA
+695 QFTHKHKTLYA
-706 DSGFTVAKRQFLLPV
+706 DSGFIVAKRQLLLSV
-721 ERKPRQRPH
+721 ARIPRQRLH
-730 KGEHCL
+730 DTEHGL
-736 RIIEEKTKLTVCSD
+736 QISDEQTKLTMS
-750 AVGNTVKVVFCK
+750 GNGVQVAFCK

-767 LEYTFDGISYLR
+767 LEYTVDGISYLC
-779 EGFAPNVRRALI
+779 EGFTPNVRRALI
-791 DNDMYKIRDWKE
+791 DNDMYKVKDWKE
-803 KYFIHKQQEQLES
+803 KYFIHKQQEQLEA

-822 KDYIAVHISTHFSFL
+822 KNYVAVHIFTHFSFL

-851 FSGGE
+851 FSDGE
-856 IELDLKARSFS
+856 IEFDLQARSFA
-867 YTDFSP
+867 YTDFVP

-881 EFSVPLQFDRVK
+881 EFSMPLQFNRVT
-893 WYGLGFTENYCDMK
+893 WYGLGFEENYCDMK
-907 AHVQKSVYSASV
+907 AHVQKGLYSASV
-919 QEMHTEYVKPQENGH
+919 QDMHTEYVKPQENGH

-939 WLLLSGAGKGLVF
+939 RLLLSGAGKGLLF
-952 TFEKPVGINIHDYTI
+952 SFEKPVGINVHDYTI

-974 HIGDIKKADK
+974 HIGNIEKAGR
-984 VVIHIDAK
+984 VVVHIDAK

-1003 EQLYKN
+1003 EQMYKN
-1009 KTRINDFTVTMRFRP
+1009 KTRINDFAITMRFRP
-1024 VDPMNWRPYD
+1024 AGAADFETALK

>member
-14 LHIGRREAQPHL
+14 LHIGRREAQPRLMRSGMHP
-26 VHESTAGTDV
+26 TDL
-36 SLNGEWDFLY
+36 SLNGTWDFLY
-46 LRAPEYS
+46 LRAPEFS
-53 PEGFFEKNF
+53 PEGFFEKSFTTKEWN
-62 NTENWDTIPVPSCWQ
+62 TIPVPSCWQ
-77 MHGYGK
+77 MQGYGQ

-110 RFFMLQDVRQED
+110 RSFTVPDTWQDG
-122 KTVLRFEGVGSAF
+122 KTILRLDGVGSAF

-155 FDISHCVVAGNNQIT
+155 FDISHCVVIGENQIT

-186 MWAFSGI
+186 MWVFSGI
-193 FRNVSVYRE
+193 FRDVTVYHE
-202 RAYSIS
+202 SACSIS
-208 TCFVSGD
+208 TCFVSAD
-215 LKNGYK
+215 LQNGYK
-221 DGVLQADVLLSADV
+221 DGVLYADVLLSAEAEGADY
-235 EEVGCTV
+235 TV
-242 EYHLSEKGGGREIAH
+242 EYHLSEKDSGREIVH

-277 GTVFCSNNCSSM
+277 STVFCSNNSSSM

-308 FLYCLK
+308 FLYCLQ
-314 LELKKDGRIL
+314 LELKKDNRIL
-324 DTAALTLG
+324 DTVALTLG

-339 DGNFTVNGK
+339 DGNFTVNGT
-348 AVLLNGVNMHDFSP
+348 AILLNGVNMHDFSS
-362 AGGSTVDKT
+362 AGGSTVDKA

-570 TKEDGHITYYYGGD
+570 TKEDGSITYYYGGD

-605 PSTGLLCYKEI
+605 PSTGLLCYKEV
-616 IAPVACFPADLAKGL
+616 IAPVDCYPADLAKGL
-631 VTVRNRYDF
+631 ITIRNRYDF
-640 TDLHDIALCW
+640 TDLYDIALCW

-660 SGIIDTLNAAAGKEE
+660 SGIIDTLTAAVGKEE
-675 TVYLPYSLPEAAD
+675 TIRIPYSLPKESF
-688 ESYYVNI
+688 ESYYLNI
-695 QFNYKHSTLYA
+695 QFTHKHKTLYA
-706 DSGFTVAKRQFLLPV
+706 DSGFIVAKRQLLLPV
-721 ERKPRQRPH
+721 TQILRQRLH
-730 KGEHCL
+730 DTEHGL
-736 RIIEEKTKLTVCSD
+736 QISDEQIKLTVS
-750 AVGNTVKVVFCK
+750 GNGVQVAFCK

-767 LEYTFDGISYLR
+767 LEYTVDGISYLC
-779 EGFAPNVRRALI
+779 EGFTPNVRRALI
-791 DNDMYKIRDWKE
+791 DNDMYKVKDWKE
-803 KYFIHKQQEQLES
+803 KYFIHKQQEQLEA

-822 KDYIAVHISTHFSFL
+822 KNYVAVHISTHFSFL

-851 FSGGE
+851 FPDGE
-856 IELDLKARSFS
+856 IEFDLYARSFA
-867 YTDFSP
+867 YTDFVP

-881 EFSVPLQFDRVK
+881 EFSMPLQFNRVT
-893 WYGLGFTENYCDMK
+893 WYGLGFEENYCDMK
-907 AHVQKSVYSASV
+907 VHVQKGLYSASV
-919 QEMHTEYVKPQENGH
+919 HDMHTEYVKPQENGH

-939 WLLLSGAGKGLVF
+939 RLLLSGADKGLLF
-952 TFEKPVGINIHDYTI
+952 SFEKPIGINVHDYTI

-974 HIGDIKKADK
+974 HIGNIEKAGR
-984 VVIHIDAK
+984 VVVHIDAK

-1003 EQLYKN
+1003 EQMYKN
-1009 KTRINDFTVTMRFRP
+1009 KTRINDFAITMRFHPAGAADFVERL
-1024 VDPMNWRPYD
+1024 

>member
-14 LHIGRREAQPHL
+14 LHIGRRGAQPHL

-122 KTVLRFEGVGSAF
+122 KTVLRFDGVGSAF

-155 FDISHCVVAGNNQIT
+155 FDISHCVIAGNNQIT

-235 EEVGCTV
+235 EEAGCTV
-242 EYHLSEKGGGREIAH
+242 EYHLSEKDGGREIAH
-257 GCAAVQ
+257 GCAVVEGTPAA
-263 DSTCNTMQDGVQNG
+263 DGKGGNTSLCENG
-277 GTVFCSNNCSSM
+277 RQTGC
-289 LRVIREE
+289 RVIRTE
-296 ISSVHT
+296 ITAVHP

-308 FLYCLK
+308 FLYCLR
-314 LELKKDGRIL
+314 LELKKDNQIF
-324 DTAALTLG
+324 DTAELTVG

-362 AGGSTVDKT
+362 AGGSTVDRA
-371 VVEQDIILMKQHN
+371 VIEQDIILMKRHN

-417 SHGFEWIQATNWLNE
+417 SHGFEWVQAPNWLNE
-432 TASWEHAYIDRCER
+432 TASWEQAYIDRCER

-458 MWSMGNESGMGTN
+458 MWSLGNESGMGTN
-471 FKKAADRIRLLDKTR
+471 FKKAADRIRRLDKTR

-493 SNAETADVYSTM
+493 SNAEIMDVYSTM
-505 YTRLNRLQEIAEG
+505 YTRLNRLQEIAES

-530 YAHAMGTGPGN
+530 YGHAMGTGPGN
-541 LEEYQNLFRRY
+541 LEEYQQLFRRY

-570 TKEDGHITYYYGGD
+570 TREDGRITYYYGGD
-584 FGDEPTNSNFCI
+584 FGDEPNNSNFCI

-605 PSTGLLCYKEI
+605 PSTGLLCYKEV
-616 IAPVACFPADLAKGL
+616 IAPVDCCPANLAKGL
-631 VTVRNRYDF
+631 ITIRNRYDF

-688 ESYYVNI
+688 ESYYANI
-695 QFNYKHSTLYA
+695 QFNYKHSTLCA

-721 ERKPRQRPH
+721 GRKPRQRPH
-730 KGEHCL
+730 KGEHGL

>member
-1 MERQKKRWEDETL
+1 M
-14 LHIGRREAQPHL
+14 
-26 VHESTAGTDV
+26 HESTAGTDV

-155 FDISHCVVAGNNQIT
+155 FDISHCVIAGNNQIT

-302 WTAETP
+302 WSAETP
-308 FLYCLK
+308 FLYCLR
-314 LELKKDGRIL
+314 LELKKDNQIF
-324 DTAALTLG
+324 DTAELTVG

-362 AGGSTVDKT
+362 AGGSTVDKA
-371 VVEQDIILMKQHN
+371 VIEQDIILMKRHN

-417 SHGFEWIQATNWLNE
+417 SHGFEWVQAPNWLNE
-432 TASWEHAYIDRCER
+432 TASWEQAYIDRCER

-458 MWSMGNESGMGTN
+458 MWSLGNESGMGTN
-471 FKKAADRIRLLDKTR
+471 FKKTADRIRHLDKTR

-493 SNAETADVYSTM
+493 GNAEIMDVYSTM
-505 YTRLNRLQEIAEG
+505 YTRLNRLQEIAES

-530 YAHAMGTGPGN
+530 YGHAMGTGPGN
-541 LEEYQNLFRRY
+541 LEEYQQLFRRY

-570 TKEDGHITYYYGGD
+570 TREDGRITYYYGGD
-584 FGDEPTNSNFCI
+584 FGDEPNNSNFCI

-605 PSTGLLCYKEI
+605 PSTGLLCYKEV
-616 IAPVACFPADLAKGL
+616 IAPVDCCPADLAKGL
-631 VTVRNRYDF
+631 ITIRNRYDF
-640 TDLHDIALCW
+640 TDLHDITLCW

-730 KGEHCL
+730 KGEHGL
-736 RIIEEKTKLTVCSD
+736 RIIEEKTKLTVCND

-1009 KTRINDFTVTMRFRP
+1009 KTHINDFTVTMRFRP

>member
-1 MERQKKRWEDETL
+1 MKRQKKRWEDETL
-14 LHIGRREAQPHL
+14 LHIGRREAQPRL
-26 VHESTAGTDV
+26 MRSGMQPTDI
-36 SLNGEWDFLY
+36 SLNGTWDFLY
-46 LRAPEYS
+46 LRAPEFS

-62 NTENWDTIPVPSCWQ
+62 TTKKWNTIPVPSCWQ
-77 MHGYGK
+77 MQGYGQ

-110 RFFMLQDVRQED
+110 RSFTVPDTWQDG
-122 KTVLRFEGVGSAF
+122 KTILRFDGVGSAF

-155 FDISHCVVAGNNQIT
+155 FDISHCVVIGENQIT

-186 MWAFSGI
+186 MWVFSGI
-193 FRNVSVYRE
+193 FRDVTVYHE
-202 RAYSIS
+202 NACSIS
-208 TCFVSGD
+208 TCFVCGD

-221 DGVLQADVLLSADV
+221 DGVLYADVLLSAEAEGADY
-235 EEVGCTV
+235 TV
-242 EYHLSEKGGGREIAH
+242 EYHLSEKDSGREIVH

-263 DSTCNTMQDGVQNG
+263 NSTCNTMQDGVQNG
-277 GTVFCSNNCSSM
+277 GTVFCSNNCNSG

-324 DTAALTLG
+324 DTAALTIG

-432 TASWEHAYIDRCER
+432 MASWEHAYIDRCER

-570 TKEDGHITYYYGGD
+570 TKEDGSITYYYGGD

-596 DGLLMPDRT
+596 DGLLMPDRM
-605 PSTGLLCYKEI
+605 PSTGLLCYKEV
-616 IAPVACFPADLAKGL
+616 IAPVDCYPADLAKGL
-631 VTVRNRYDF
+631 ITIRNCYDF
-640 TDLHDIALCW
+640 SDLHDIALCW

-660 SGIIDTLNAAAGKEE
+660 SGIIDTLSAAVGQEE
-675 TVYLPYSLPEAAD
+675 TIRIPYSLPKESCEA
-688 ESYYVNI
+688 YYLNI
-695 QFNYKHSTLYA
+695 QFTRKSKTLYA
-706 DSGFTVAKRQFLLPV
+706 DAGFIVAKRQLLLPV
-721 ERKPRQRPH
+721 ARISRQCLH
-730 KGEHCL
+730 DTEHGFQ
-736 RIIEEKTKLTVCSD
+736 ISDDQTKLTVSGD
-750 AVGNTVKVVFCK
+750 GVRVVFCK

-767 LEYTFDGISYLR
+767 LEYTVDGISYLC
-779 EGFAPNVRRALI
+779 EGFTPNVRRALI
-791 DNDMYKIRDWKE
+791 DNDMYKVKDWKE
-803 KYFIHKQQEQLES
+803 KYFIHKQQEQLEV

-822 KDYIAVHISTHFSFL
+822 KNYVAVHISTHFSFL
-837 NQAFGFKCEYRYRI
+837 NQAFGFKCEYRYQI
-851 FSGGE
+851 FSDGE
-856 IELDLKARSFS
+856 IEFDLQARSFA
-867 YTDFSP
+867 YTDFVP

-881 EFSVPLQFDRVK
+881 EFSMPLQFNRVT
-893 WYGLGFTENYCDMK
+893 WYGLGFEENYCDMK
-907 AHVQKSVYSASV
+907 AHVQKGLYSASV
-919 QEMHTEYVKPQENGH
+919 QDMHTEYVKPQENGH

-939 WLLLSGAGKGLVF
+939 RLLLSGAGKGLLF
-952 TFEKPVGINIHDYTI
+952 SFEKPVGINVHDYTI

-974 HIGDIKKADK
+974 HIGNIEKAGR
-984 VVIHIDAK
+984 VVVHIDAK

-1003 EQLYKN
+1003 EQMYKN
-1009 KTRINDFTVTMRFRP
+1009 KTRINDFAITMRFRP
-1024 VDPMNWRPYD
+1024 ANPTDFVERL

>member
-14 LHIGRREAQPHL
+14 LHIGRREAQPRLMRSGMHP
-26 VHESTAGTDV
+26 TDI

-46 LRAPEYS
+46 LRAPEFS

-62 NTENWDTIPVPSCWQ
+62 TTKEWNTIPVPSCWQ
-77 MHGYGK
+77 MQGYGQ

-110 RFFMLQDVRQED
+110 RSFTVPDTWQDG
-122 KTVLRFEGVGSAF
+122 KTILRFDGVGSAF

-155 FDISHCVVAGNNQIT
+155 FDISHCVVIGENQIT

-186 MWAFSGI
+186 MWVFSGI
-193 FRNVSVYRE
+193 FRDVTVYCE
-202 RAYSIS
+202 NACSIS
-208 TCFVSGD
+208 TCFVSAD
-215 LKNGYK
+215 LQNGYK
-221 DGVLQADVLLSADV
+221 DGVLYADVLLSAEAEGADY
-235 EEVGCTV
+235 TV
-242 EYHLSEKGGGREIAH
+242 EYHLSEKDSGRAIVH

-277 GTVFCSNNCSSM
+277 GTVFYSNNCSSM

-296 ISSVHT
+296 IASVHT

-308 FLYCLK
+308 FLYCLQ
-314 LELKKDGRIL
+314 LELKKDGCIL
-324 DTAALTLG
+324 DTAALTIG

-362 AGGSTVDKT
+362 AGGSTVDKA

-570 TKEDGHITYYYGGD
+570 TKEDGRITYYYGGD

-616 IAPVACFPADLAKGL
+616 IAPVDCRPADLAKGL
-631 VTVRNRYDF
+631 ITIRNCYDF
-640 TDLHDIALCW
+640 SDLHDIALCW

-660 SGIIDTLNAAAGKEE
+660 SGIIDTLTAAVGKEE
-675 TVYLPYSLPEAAD
+675 TIRIPYSLPKESFEA
-688 ESYYVNI
+688 YYLNI
-695 QFNYKHSTLYA
+695 QFTRKSKTLYA
-706 DSGFTVAKRQFLLPV
+706 DAGFIVAKRQLLLPV
-721 ERKPRQRPH
+721 ARISRQCLH
-730 KGEHCL
+730 DTEHGFQ
-736 RIIEEKTKLTVCSD
+736 ISDDQTKLTVSGD
-750 AVGNTVKVVFCK
+750 GVRVVFCK

-767 LEYTFDGISYLR
+767 LEYTVDGISYLC
-779 EGFAPNVRRALI
+779 EGFTPNVRRALI
-791 DNDMYKIRDWKE
+791 DNDMYKVKDWKE
-803 KYFIHKQQEQLES
+803 KYFIHKQQEQLEV

-822 KDYIAVHISTHFSFL
+822 KNYVAVHISTHFSFL
-837 NQAFGFKCEYRYRI
+837 NQAFGFKCEYRYQI
-851 FSGGE
+851 FSDGE
-856 IELDLKARSFS
+856 IEFDLQARSFA
-867 YTDFSP
+867 YTDFVP

-881 EFSVPLQFDRVK
+881 EFSMPLQFNRVT
-893 WYGLGFTENYCDMK
+893 WYGLGFEENYCDMK
-907 AHVQKSVYSASV
+907 AHVQKGLYSASV
-919 QEMHTEYVKPQENGH
+919 QDMHTEYVKPQENGH

-939 WLLLSGAGKGLVF
+939 RLLLSGAGKGLLF
-952 TFEKPVGINIHDYTI
+952 SFEKPVGINVHDYTI

-974 HIGDIKKADK
+974 HIGTIKKAGR
-984 VVIHIDAK
+984 VVVHIDAK

-1003 EQLYKN
+1003 EQMYKN
-1009 KTRINDFTVTMRFRP
+1009 KTRINDFAITMRFRP
-1024 VDPMNWRPYD
+1024 ANPTDFETALK

>member
-14 LHIGRREAQPHL
+14 LHIGRRKAQPRL
-26 VHESTAGTDV
+26 MRSGIQPTDL

-46 LRAPEYS
+46 LRAPEFS

-62 NTENWDTIPVPSCWQ
+62 TTKEWNTIPVPSCWQ
-77 MHGYGK
+77 MQGYGQ

-110 RFFMLQDVRQED
+110 RSFTVPDTWQGG
-122 KTVLRFEGVGSAF
+122 KTILRFDGVGSAF

-155 FDISHCVVAGNNQIT
+155 FDISHCVVIGENQIT

-186 MWAFSGI
+186 MWVFSGI
-193 FRNVSVYRE
+193 FRDVTVYHE
-202 RAYSIS
+202 SSYSIS
-208 TCFVSGD
+208 TCFVRGD

-221 DGVLQADVLLSADV
+221 DGVLYADVLLSAEAEGADY
-235 EEVGCTV
+235 TV
-242 EYHLSEKGGGREIAH
+242 EYLLSEKDSGRAIVH

-277 GTVFCSNNCSSM
+277 GTVFYSNNCSSM

-308 FLYCLK
+308 FLYCLQ

-324 DTAALTLG
+324 DTAALTFS

-570 TKEDGHITYYYGGD
+570 TKEDGSITYYYGGD

-605 PSTGLLCYKEI
+605 PSTGLLCYKEV
-616 IAPVACFPADLAKGL
+616 IAPVDCYPADLTKGL
-631 VTVRNRYDF
+631 ITILNRYDF

-660 SGIIDTLNAAAGKEE
+660 SGIIDTLTAAVGKEE
-675 TVYLPYSLPEAAD
+675 TIRIPYSLPKESFEA
-688 ESYYVNI
+688 YYLNI
-695 QFNYKHSTLYA
+695 QFTHKHKTLYA
-706 DSGFTVAKRQFLLPV
+706 DSGFIVAKRQLLLPV
-721 ERKPRQRPH
+721 ARILRQRLH
-730 KGEHCL
+730 DTEHGL
-736 RIIEEKTKLTVCSD
+736 QISDEQTKLTVS
-750 AVGNTVKVVFCK
+750 GNRVRVAFCK

-767 LEYTFDGISYLR
+767 LEYTVDGISYLC
-779 EGFAPNVRRALI
+779 EGFTSNVRRALI
-791 DNDMYKIRDWKE
+791 DNDMYKVKDWKE
-803 KYFIHKQQEQLES
+803 KYFIHKQQEQLET
-816 FTYSSE
+816 FTHSSE
-822 KDYIAVHISTHFSFL
+822 KNYVAVHISTHFSFL
-837 NQAFGFKCEYRYRI
+837 NQAFGFKCGYRYRI
-851 FSGGE
+851 FSDGE
-856 IELDLKARSFS
+856 IEFDLQARSFA
-867 YTDFSP
+867 YTDFVP

-881 EFSVPLQFDRVK
+881 EFSMPLQFNRVT
-893 WYGLGFTENYCDMK
+893 WYGLGFEENYCDMK
-907 AHVQKSVYSASV
+907 AHVQKGLYSASV
-919 QEMHTEYVKPQENGH
+919 QDMHTEYVKPQENGH

-939 WLLLSGAGKGLVF
+939 RLLLSGSGKGLLF
-952 TFEKPVGINIHDYTI
+952 SFEKPVGINVHDYTI

-974 HIGDIKKADK
+974 HVGNIEKAGR
-984 VVIHIDAK
+984 VVVHIDAK

-1003 EQLYKN
+1003 EQMYKN
-1009 KTRINDFTVTMRFRP
+1009 KTRINDFAITMRFRP
-1024 VDPMNWRPYD
+1024 AGAADFVERL

>member
-14 LHIGRREAQPHL
+14 LHIGRREAQPRLMRSGMHP
-26 VHESTAGTDV
+26 TDI
-36 SLNGEWDFLY
+36 SLNGTWDFLY
-46 LRAPEYS
+46 LRAPEFS

-62 NTENWDTIPVPSCWQ
+62 TTKEWNTIPVPSCWQ
-77 MHGYGK
+77 MQGYGQ

-110 RFFMLQDVRQED
+110 RSFTVPDTWQDG
-122 KTVLRFEGVGSAF
+122 KTILRFDGVGSAF

-155 FDISHCVVAGNNQIT
+155 FDISHCVVIGENQIT

-186 MWAFSGI
+186 MWVFSGI
-193 FRNVSVYRE
+193 LRDVTVYHE
-202 RAYSIS
+202 NACSIS
-208 TCFVSGD
+208 TCFVCGD

-221 DGVLQADVLLSADV
+221 DGVLYADVLLSA
-235 EEVGCTV
+235 EAKGAGCTV
-242 EYHLSEKGGGREIAH
+242 EYHLSEKDSGRAIVH

-277 GTVFCSNNCSSM
+277 GTVFYSNNCSSM

-308 FLYCLK
+308 FLYCLQ
-314 LELKKDGRIL
+314 LELKKDGQIL

-348 AVLLNGVNMHDFSP
+348 AILLNGVNMHDFSP

-397 YFYDLCDTYGLYVI
+397 YFYDLCDTYGLDVI

-417 SHGFEWIQATNWLNE
+417 SHGVEWIQATNWLNE

-570 TKEDGHITYYYGGD
+570 TKKDGSITYYYGGD

-605 PSTGLLCYKEI
+605 PSTGLLCYKEV
-616 IAPVACFPADLAKGL
+616 IAPVDCYPADLAKGL
-631 VTVRNRYDF
+631 ITIRNRYDS
-640 TDLHDIALCW
+640 TDLHDIALYW
-650 QVVSNGTVYE
+650 QVVSNGTVYA
-660 SGIIDTLNAAAGKEE
+660 SGIIDTLTATAGKEE
-675 TVYLPYSLPEAAD
+675 TIRIPYSLPKESFEA
-688 ESYYVNI
+688 YYLNI
-695 QFNYKHSTLYA
+695 QFTHKHKTLYA
-706 DSGFTVAKRQFLLPV
+706 DSGFIVAKRQLLLPV
-721 ERKPRQRPH
+721 TQRLRQCLH
-730 KGEHCL
+730 DTEHGL
-736 RIIEEKTKLTVCSD
+736 QISDEQTKLIVS
-750 AVGNTVKVVFCK
+750 GNEVQVAFCK

-767 LEYTFDGISYLR
+767 LEYTVDGISYLC
-779 EGFAPNVRRALI
+779 EGFTPNVRRALI
-791 DNDMYKIRDWKE
+791 DNDMYKVKDWKE
-803 KYFIHKQQEQLES
+803 KYFIHKQQEQLEA

-822 KDYIAVHISTHFSFL
+822 KNYVMVRISTHFSFL
-837 NQAFGFKCEYRYRI
+837 NQAFGFKCEYRYQI
-851 FSGGE
+851 FPDGE
-856 IELDLKARSFS
+856 IEFDLQARSFA
-867 YTDFSP
+867 YTDFVP

-881 EFSVPLQFDRVK
+881 EFSMPLQFNRVT
-893 WYGLGFTENYCDMK
+893 WYGLGFEENYCDMK
-907 AHVQKSVYSASV
+907 AHVQKGVYSASV
-919 QEMHTEYVKPQENGH
+919 QDMHTEYVKPQENGH

-939 WLLLSGAGKGLVF
+939 RLLLSGSGKGLLF
-952 TFEKPVGINIHDYTI
+952 SFEKPVGINVHDYTI
-967 DALEKAG
+967 DALGKAG
-974 HIGDIKKADK
+974 HIGNIEKAGR
-984 VVIHIDAK
+984 VVVHIDAK

-1003 EQLYKN
+1003 EQMYKN
-1009 KTRINDFTVTMRFRP
+1009 KTRINDFAITMRFRP
-1024 VDPMNWRPYD
+1024 AGAADFVERL

>member
-14 LHIGRREAQPHL
+14 LHIGRREAQPRLMRSGMHP
-26 VHESTAGTDV
+26 TDL
-36 SLNGEWDFLY
+36 SLNGTWDFLY
-46 LRAPEYS
+46 LRAPEFS
-53 PEGFFEKNF
+53 PEGFFEKSFTTKEWN
-62 NTENWDTIPVPSCWQ
+62 TIPVPSCWQ
-77 MHGYGK
+77 MQGYGQ

-104 PTGIYR
+104 PAGIYR
-110 RFFMLQDVRQED
+110 RSFTVPDTWQDG
-122 KTVLRFEGVGSAF
+122 KTILRFDGVGSAF

-155 FDISHCVVAGNNQIT
+155 FDISHCVVIGENQIT

-186 MWAFSGI
+186 MWVFSGI
-193 FRNVSVYRE
+193 LRDVTVYHE
-202 RAYSIS
+202 NACSIS
-208 TCFVSGD
+208 TCFVCGD

-221 DGVLQADVLLSADV
+221 GGVLYADVLLSA
-235 EEVGCTV
+235 EAKGAGCTV
-242 EYHLSEKGGGREIAH
+242 EYHLSEKDSGREITH
-257 GCAAVQ
+257 GYAAVQ
-263 DSTCNTMQDGVQNG
+263 DSTCNKMQDGDQNS
-277 GTVFCSNNCSSM
+277 GTVFCSNNCNSG
-289 LRVIREE
+289 LRVIRKE

-308 FLYCLK
+308 FLYCLQ
-314 LELKKDGRIL
+314 LELKKDSRIL
-324 DTAALTLG
+324 DTVALTLG

-339 DGNFTVNGK
+339 DGNFTVNGT
-348 AVLLNGVNMHDFSP
+348 AILLNGVNMHDFSP
-362 AGGSTVDKT
+362 AGGSTVDKA

-432 TASWEHAYIDRCER
+432 TASWEHVYIDRCER

-570 TKEDGHITYYYGGD
+570 TKKDGSITYYYGGD

-605 PSTGLLCYKEI
+605 PSTGLLCYKEV
-616 IAPVACFPADLAKGL
+616 IAPVDCYPADLAKGL
-631 VTVRNRYDF
+631 ITIRNRYDF

-660 SGIIDTLNAAAGKEE
+660 SGIIDMLTAAVGKEE
-675 TVYLPYSLPEAAD
+675 TIRIPYSLPKESF
-688 ESYYVNI
+688 ESYYLNI
-695 QFNYKHSTLYA
+695 QFTHKHKTLYA
-706 DSGFTVAKRQFLLPV
+706 DSGFIVAKRQLLLPV
-721 ERKPRQRPH
+721 TQILRQRLH
-730 KGEHCL
+730 DTEHGL
-736 RIIEEKTKLTVCSD
+736 QISDEQTKLTVS
-750 AVGNTVKVVFCK
+750 GNEVQVAFCK

-767 LEYTFDGISYLR
+767 LEYTVDGISYLC
-779 EGFAPNVRRALI
+779 EGFTPNVRRALI
-791 DNDMYKIRDWKE
+791 DNDMYKVKDWKE
-803 KYFIHKQQEQLES
+803 KYFIHKQQEQLEA

-822 KDYIAVHISTHFSFL
+822 KNYVAVHISTHFSFL

-851 FSGGE
+851 FPDGE
-856 IELDLKARSFS
+856 IEFDLQARSFA
-867 YTDFSP
+867 YTDFVP

-881 EFSVPLQFDRVK
+881 EFSMSLQFNRVT
-893 WYGLGFTENYCDMK
+893 WYGLGFEENYCDMK
-907 AHVQKSVYSASV
+907 AHVQKGLYSASV
-919 QEMHTEYVKPQENGH
+919 QDMHTEYVKPQENGH

-939 WLLLSGAGKGLVF
+939 RLLLSGSGKGLLF
-952 TFEKPVGINIHDYTI
+952 SFEKPVGINVHDYTI
-967 DALEKAG
+967 DALGKAG
-974 HIGDIKKADK
+974 HIGNIEKAGR
-984 VVIHIDAK
+984 VVVHIDAK

-1003 EQLYKN
+1003 EQMYKN
-1009 KTRINDFTVTMRFRP
+1009 KTRINDFAITMRFRP
-1024 VDPMNWRPYD
+1024 AGAADFVERL

>member
-1 MERQKKRWEDETL
+1 
-14 LHIGRREAQPHL
+14 
-26 VHESTAGTDV
+26 
-36 SLNGEWDFLY
+36 
-46 LRAPEYS
+46 
-53 PEGFFEKNF
+53 
-62 NTENWDTIPVPSCWQ
+62 

-155 FDISHCVVAGNNQIT
+155 FDISHCVIAGNNQIT

-302 WTAETP
+302 WSAETP
-308 FLYCLK
+308 FLYCLR
-314 LELKKDGRIL
+314 LELKKDNQIF
-324 DTAALTLG
+324 DTAELTVG

-362 AGGSTVDKT
+362 AGGSTVDKA
-371 VVEQDIILMKQHN
+371 VIEQDIILMKRHN

-417 SHGFEWIQATNWLNE
+417 SHGFEWVQAPNWLNE
-432 TASWEHAYIDRCER
+432 TASWEQAYIDRCER

-458 MWSMGNESGMGTN
+458 MWSLGNESGMGTN
-471 FKKAADRIRLLDKTR
+471 FKKTADRIRHLDKTR

-493 SNAETADVYSTM
+493 GNAEIMDVYSTM
-505 YTRLNRLQEIAEG
+505 YTRLNRLQEIAES

-530 YAHAMGTGPGN
+530 YGHAMGTGPGN
-541 LEEYQNLFRRY
+541 LEEYQQLFRRY

-570 TKEDGHITYYYGGD
+570 TREDGRITYYYGGD
-584 FGDEPTNSNFCI
+584 FGDEPNNSNFCI

-605 PSTGLLCYKEI
+605 PSTGLLCYKEV
-616 IAPVACFPADLAKGL
+616 IAPVDCCPADLAKGL
-631 VTVRNRYDF
+631 ITIRNRYDF
-640 TDLHDIALCW
+640 TDLHDITLCW

-730 KGEHCL
+730 KGEHGL
-736 RIIEEKTKLTVCSD
+736 RIIEEKTKLTVCND

-1009 KTRINDFTVTMRFRP
+1009 KTHINDFTVTMRFRP

>member
-14 LHIGRREAQPHL
+14 LHIGQREAQPRLMRSGMHP
-26 VHESTAGTDV
+26 TDI
-36 SLNGEWDFLY
+36 SLNGTWDFLY
-46 LRAPEYS
+46 LRAPEFS

-62 NTENWDTIPVPSCWQ
+62 TTKKWNTIPVPSCWQ
-77 MHGYGK
+77 MQGYGQ

-110 RFFMLQDVRQED
+110 RSFTVPDTWQDG
-122 KTVLRFEGVGSAF
+122 KTILRFDGVGSAF

-155 FDISHCVVAGNNQIT
+155 FDISHCVVIGENQIT

-186 MWAFSGI
+186 MWVFSGI
-193 FRNVSVYRE
+193 LRDVTVYHE
-202 RAYSIS
+202 STCSIS
-208 TCFVSGD
+208 TCFVCGD

-221 DGVLQADVLLSADV
+221 DGVLYADVLLSAEAEGADY
-235 EEVGCTV
+235 TV
-242 EYHLSEKGGGREIAH
+242 EYHLSEKDRGREIAH
-257 GCAAVQ
+257 GYAAVQ
-263 DSTCNTMQDGVQNG
+263 NSTCNTMQDGVQNG
-277 GTVFCSNNCSSM
+277 GTVFCSNNCNSG

-308 FLYCLK
+308 FLYCLQ
-314 LELKKDGRIL
+314 LELKKDGCIL

-348 AVLLNGVNMHDFSP
+348 AILLNGVNMHDFSP

-432 TASWEHAYIDRCER
+432 TASWELAYIDRCER

-486 LLHYEGD
+486 RLHYEGD

-570 TKEDGHITYYYGGD
+570 AKEDGSITYYYGGD

-605 PSTGLLCYKEI
+605 PSTGLLCYKEV
-616 IAPVACFPADLAKGL
+616 IAPVDCYPADLAKGL
-631 VTVRNRYDF
+631 ITIRNRYDF
-640 TDLHDIALCW
+640 TDLHDIALYW
-650 QVVSNGTVYE
+650 QVVSNGMVYE
-660 SGIIDTLNAAAGKEE
+660 SGIIDTLTAAVEKEE
-675 TVYLPYSLPEAAD
+675 TIRIPYSLPK
-688 ESYYVNI
+688 ESFDAYYLNI
-695 QFNYKHSTLYA
+695 QFAHKHKTLYA
-706 DSGFTVAKRQFLLPV
+706 DSDFIVAKRQLLLPV
-721 ERKPRQRPH
+721 ARIPRQH
-730 KGEHCL
+730 LQDTEHGL
-736 RIIEEKTKLTVCSD
+736 QISDEQTKLTVSCNG
-750 AVGNTVKVVFCK
+750 VRVVFCK

-767 LEYTFDGISYLR
+767 LEYTVDGISYLC
-779 EGFAPNVRRALI
+779 EGFTPNVRRALI
-791 DNDMYKIRDWKE
+791 DNDMYKVKDWKE
-803 KYFIHKQQEQLES
+803 KYFIHKQQEQLEA

-822 KDYIAVHISTHFSFL
+822 KNYVAVHISTHFSFL

-851 FSGGE
+851 FPDGE
-856 IELDLKARSFS
+856 IEFDLHARSFA
-867 YTDFSP
+867 YTDFVP

-881 EFSVPLQFDRVK
+881 EFSMPLQFNRVT
-893 WYGLGFTENYCDMK
+893 WYGLGFEENYCDMK
-907 AHVQKSVYSASV
+907 AHVQKGLYSASV
-919 QEMHTEYVKPQENGH
+919 QDMHTEYVKPQENGH

-939 WLLLSGAGKGLVF
+939 RLLLSGSGKGLLF
-952 TFEKPVGINIHDYTI
+952 SFENPVGINVHDYTI

-974 HIGDIKKADK
+974 HIGNIEKAGR
-984 VVIHIDAK
+984 VVVHIDAK

-1003 EQLYKN
+1003 EQMYKN
-1009 KTRINDFTVTMRFRP
+1009 KTRINDFAITMRFRP
-1024 VDPMNWRPYD
+1024 ANPTDFVEKL

>member
-1 MERQKKRWEDETL
+1 MERQKKRWENETL
-14 LHIGRREAQPHL
+14 LHIGRRKAQPRLMRSGMHP
-26 VHESTAGTDV
+26 TDL
-36 SLNGEWDFLY
+36 SLNGTWDFLY
-46 LRAPEYS
+46 LRAPEFS

-62 NTENWDTIPVPSCWQ
+62 TTKEWNTIPVPSCWQ
-77 MHGYGK
+77 MQGYGQ

-110 RFFMLQDVRQED
+110 RSFTVPDTWQDGQ
-122 KTVLRFEGVGSAF
+122 TILRFDGVGSAF

-155 FDISHCVVAGNNQIT
+155 FDISHCVVIGENQIT

-186 MWAFSGI
+186 MWVFSGI
-193 FRNVSVYRE
+193 FRDVTVYCE
-202 RAYSIS
+202 NACSIS
-208 TCFVSGD
+208 TCFVCGD

-221 DGVLQADVLLSADV
+221 DGVLYADVLLSAEAKGADY
-235 EEVGCTV
+235 TV
-242 EYHLSEKGGGREIAH
+242 EYHLSEKDSGREIAH
-257 GCAAVQ
+257 GYAAVQ
-263 DSTCNTMQDGVQNG
+263 NSTCNTMQDGVQNG
-277 GTVFCSNNCSSM
+277 GTVFCSNNCNSG

-308 FLYCLK
+308 FLYCLQ
-314 LELKKDGRIL
+314 LELKKDNRIL

-348 AVLLNGVNMHDFSP
+348 AILLNGVNMHDFSP

-432 TASWEHAYIDRCER
+432 MASWEHAYIDRCER

-493 SNAETADVYSTM
+493 SNAEIADVYSTM

-570 TKEDGHITYYYGGD
+570 TKEDGSITYYYGGD

-605 PSTGLLCYKEI
+605 PSTGLLCYKEV
-616 IAPVACFPADLAKGL
+616 IAPVDCYPADLAKGL
-631 VTVRNRYDF
+631 ITIRNRYDF
-640 TDLHDIALCW
+640 TDLYDIALCW

-660 SGIIDTLNAAAGKEE
+660 SGIIDTLTAAVGKEE
-675 TVYLPYSLPEAAD
+675 TIRIPYSLPKESF
-688 ESYYVNI
+688 ESYYLNI
-695 QFNYKHSTLYA
+695 QFTHKHKTLYA
-706 DSGFTVAKRQFLLPV
+706 DSGFIVAKRQLLLPV
-721 ERKPRQRPH
+721 TQILRQRLH
-730 KGEHCL
+730 DTEHGL
-736 RIIEEKTKLTVCSD
+736 QISDEQTKLTVS
-750 AVGNTVKVVFCK
+750 GNEVQVAFCK

-767 LEYTFDGISYLR
+767 LEYTVDGISYLC
-779 EGFAPNVRRALI
+779 EGFTPNVRRALI
-791 DNDMYKIRDWKE
+791 DNDMYKVKDWKE
-803 KYFIHKQQEQLES
+803 KYFIHKQQEQLEA
-816 FTYSSE
+816 FAYSSE
-822 KDYIAVHISTHFSFL
+822 KNYVAVHISTHFSFL

-851 FSGGE
+851 FLDGE
-856 IELDLKARSFS
+856 IEFDLHARSFA
-867 YTDFSP
+867 YTDFVP

-881 EFSVPLQFDRVK
+881 EFSMPLQFNRVT
-893 WYGLGFTENYCDMK
+893 WYGLGFEENYCDMK
-907 AHVQKSVYSASV
+907 AHVQKGVYSASV
-919 QEMHTEYVKPQENGH
+919 QDMHTEYVKPQENGH

-939 WLLLSGAGKGLVF
+939 RLLLSGSGKGLLF
-952 TFEKPVGINIHDYTI
+952 RFENPVGINVHDYTI

-974 HIGDIKKADK
+974 HIGNIEKAGR
-984 VVIHIDAK
+984 VVVHIDAK

-1003 EQLYKN
+1003 EQMYKN
-1009 KTRINDFTVTMRFRP
+1009 KTRINDFAITMRFRP
-1024 VDPMNWRPYD
+1024 AGAADFVERL

>member
-14 LHIGRREAQPHL
+14 LHIGRREAQPRL
-26 VHESTAGTDV
+26 MRSGMQTTDI
-36 SLNGEWDFLY
+36 SLNGTWDFLY
-46 LRAPEYS
+46 LRAPEFS

-62 NTENWDTIPVPSCWQ
+62 TTKEWNTIPVPSCWQ
-77 MHGYGK
+77 MQGYGQ

-110 RFFMLQDVRQED
+110 RSFTVPDTWQDG
-122 KTVLRFEGVGSAF
+122 KTILRFDGVGSAF

-155 FDISHCVVAGNNQIT
+155 FDISHCVVIGENQIT

-186 MWAFSGI
+186 MWVFSGI
-193 FRNVSVYRE
+193 LRDVTVYHE
-202 RAYSIS
+202 SACSIS
-208 TCFVSGD
+208 TCFVCGD

-221 DGVLQADVLLSADV
+221 DGVLYANVLLNAEAEGADY
-235 EEVGCTV
+235 TV
-242 EYHLSEKGGGREIAH
+242 EYHLSEKDSGREIAH

-277 GTVFCSNNCSSM
+277 DTVFCSNNSSSM

-296 ISSVHT
+296 IASVHT

-308 FLYCLK
+308 FLYCLQ
-314 LELKKDGRIL
+314 LELKKAGRIL
-324 DTAALTLG
+324 DTAALTFG

-339 DGNFTVNGK
+339 DGNFTINGK
-348 AVLLNGVNMHDFSP
+348 AILLNGVNMHDFSP

-417 SHGFEWIQATNWLNE
+417 SHGFEWIRATNWLNE

-471 FKKAADRIRLLDKTR
+471 FKKAADRVRLLDKTR

-570 TKEDGHITYYYGGD
+570 TKKDGSITYYYGGD

-596 DGLLMPDRT
+596 DGLLIPDRT
-605 PSTGLLCYKEI
+605 PSTGLLCYKEV
-616 IAPVACFPADLAKGL
+616 IAPVDCRPVDLAKGL
-631 VTVRNRYDF
+631 ITIRNRYDF
-640 TDLHDIALCW
+640 TDLHDIALYW

-660 SGIIDTLNAAAGKEE
+660 SGIIDTLSATVGKEE
-675 TVYLPYSLPEAAD
+675 TIRIPYSLPK
-688 ESYYVNI
+688 ESFDAYYLNI
-695 QFNYKHSTLYA
+695 QFMHKHNTLYA
-706 DSGFTVAKRQFLLPV
+706 ASGFIVAKRQFLLPV
-721 ERKPRQRPH
+721 ARILRQRLH
-730 KGEHCL
+730 DTEHGL
-736 RIIEEKTKLTVCSD
+736 QISDEQTKLIVS
-750 AVGNTVKVVFCK
+750 GNEVQVAFCK

-767 LEYTFDGISYLR
+767 LEYTVDGISYLC
-779 EGFAPNVRRALI
+779 EGFTPNVRRALI
-791 DNDMYKIRDWKE
+791 DNDMYKVKDWKE
-803 KYFIHKQQEQLES
+803 KYFIHKQQEQLEA
-816 FTYSSE
+816 FAYSSE
-822 KDYIAVHISTHFSFL
+822 KNYVAVHISTHFSFL

-851 FSGGE
+851 FPDGE
-856 IELDLKARSFS
+856 IEFDLHARSFA
-867 YTDFSP
+867 YTDFVP

-881 EFSVPLQFDRVK
+881 EFSMPLQFNRVT
-893 WYGLGFTENYCDMK
+893 WYGLGFEENYCDMK

-919 QEMHTEYVKPQENGH
+919 QDMHTEYVKPQENGH

-939 WLLLSGAGKGLVF
+939 RLLLSGSGKGLLF
-952 TFEKPVGINIHDYTI
+952 SFEKPVGINVHDYTI
-967 DALEKAG
+967 DALGKAG
-974 HIGDIKKADK
+974 HIGNIEKAGR
-984 VVIHIDAK
+984 VVVHIDAK

-1003 EQLYKN
+1003 EQMYKN
-1009 KTRINDFTVTMRFRP
+1009 KTRINDFAITMRFRP
-1024 VDPMNWRPYD
+1024 ANPTDFVERL

>member
-1 MERQKKRWEDETL
+1 MKRQKKRWEDETL
-14 LHIGRREAQPHL
+14 LHIGRRKAQPRLMRSGMHP
-26 VHESTAGTDV
+26 TDL
-36 SLNGEWDFLY
+36 SLNGTWDFLY
-46 LRAPEYS
+46 LRAPEFS

-62 NTENWDTIPVPSCWQ
+62 TTKEWNTIPVPSCWQ
-77 MHGYGK
+77 MQGYGQ

-110 RFFMLQDVRQED
+110 RSFTVPDTWQDG
-122 KTVLRFEGVGSAF
+122 KTILRFDGVGSAF
-135 DVWINGIHCGYSKVS
+135 DVWINGVHCGYSKVS

-155 FDISHCVVAGNNQIT
+155 FDISHCVVIGENQIT

-186 MWAFSGI
+186 MWVFSGI
-193 FRNVSVYRE
+193 LRDVTVYCE
-202 RAYSIS
+202 SAYSIS
-208 TCFVSGD
+208 TCFVSAD
-215 LKNGYK
+215 LQNGYK
-221 DGVLQADVLLSADV
+221 DGVLYADVLLSAEAEGADY
-235 EEVGCTV
+235 TV
-242 EYHLSEKGGGREIAH
+242 EYHLSEKDSGREIAH

-277 GTVFCSNNCSSM
+277 GTIFCSNNSSFGI
-289 LRVIREE
+289 RVIREE
-296 ISSVHT
+296 IASVHT

-308 FLYCLK
+308 FLYCLQ
-314 LELKKDGRIL
+314 LELKKDGCIL

-432 TASWEHAYIDRCER
+432 TASWEYAYIDRCER

-570 TKEDGHITYYYGGD
+570 TKEDGSITYYYGGD

-605 PSTGLLCYKEI
+605 PSTGLLCYKEV
-616 IAPVACFPADLAKGL
+616 IAPVDCYPADLAKGL
-631 VTVRNRYDF
+631 ITIRNRYDF

-660 SGIIDTLNAAAGKEE
+660 SGIIDTLTAAAGKKE
-675 TVYLPYSLPEAAD
+675 TIRIPYSFPK
-688 ESYYVNI
+688 ESFAPYYLNI
-695 QFNYKHSTLYA
+695 QFTHKHKTLYA
-706 DSGFTVAKRQFLLPV
+706 ASGFIVAKRQLLLPV
-721 ERKPRQRPH
+721 ARILRQRLH
-730 KGEHCL
+730 DTEHGL
-736 RIIEEKTKLTVCSD
+736 QISDEQTKLTVSGD
-750 AVGNTVKVVFCK
+750 GVRVVFCK

-767 LEYTFDGISYLR
+767 LEYTVDGISYLC
-779 EGFAPNVRRALI
+779 EGFTPNVRRALI
-791 DNDMYKIRDWKE
+791 DNDMYKVKDWKE
-803 KYFIHKQQEQLES
+803 KYFIHKQQEQLEV

-822 KDYIAVHISTHFSFL
+822 KNYVAVHISTHFSFL

-851 FSGGE
+851 FSDGE
-856 IELDLKARSFS
+856 IEFDLHARSFA
-867 YTDFSP
+867 YTDFVP

-881 EFSVPLQFDRVK
+881 EFSMPLQFNRVT
-893 WYGLGFTENYCDMK
+893 WYGLGFEENYCDMK
-907 AHVQKSVYSASV
+907 THVQKGVYSASV
-919 QEMHTEYVKPQENGH
+919 QDMHTEYVKPQENGH

-939 WLLLSGAGKGLVF
+939 RLLLSGSGKGLLF
-952 TFEKPVGINIHDYTI
+952 SFEKPVGINVHDYTI

-974 HIGDIKKADK
+974 HIGNIEKAGR
-984 VVIHIDAK
+984 VVVHIDAK

-1003 EQLYKN
+1003 EQMYKN
-1009 KTRINDFTVTMRFRP
+1009 KTRINDFAITMRFHPAGAADFVERL
-1024 VDPMNWRPYD
+1024 

>member
-1 MERQKKRWEDETL
+1 MERQKKRWEDEML
-14 LHIGRREAQPHL
+14 LHIGRREAQPRL
-26 VHESTAGTDV
+26 MRSGMQPTDI
-36 SLNGEWDFLY
+36 SLNGTWDFLY
-46 LRAPEYS
+46 LRAPEFS

-62 NTENWDTIPVPSCWQ
+62 TTKEWNTISVPSCWQ
-77 MHGYGK
+77 MQGYGQ

-110 RFFMLQDVRQED
+110 RSFTVPDTWQDG
-122 KTVLRFEGVGSAF
+122 KTILRFDGVGSAF

-155 FDISHCVVAGNNQIT
+155 FDISHCIVIGENQIT

-186 MWAFSGI
+186 MWVFSGI
-193 FRNVSVYRE
+193 VRDVTVYHE
-202 RAYSIS
+202 SACSIS
-208 TCFVSGD
+208 TCFVCGD

-221 DGVLQADVLLSADV
+221 DGVLYANVLLNAEAEGADY
-235 EEVGCTV
+235 TV
-242 EYHLSEKGGGREIAH
+242 EYHLSEKDSGREIVH
-257 GCAAVQ
+257 GYATVQ

-277 GTVFCSNNCSSM
+277 STVFYSNNCSSM

-308 FLYCLK
+308 FLYCLQ
-314 LELKKDGRIL
+314 LELKKDGQIL

-332 FRKIEII
+332 FRRIEII

-348 AVLLNGVNMHDFSP
+348 AILLNGVNMHDFSP

-570 TKEDGHITYYYGGD
+570 TKEDGSITYYYGGD

-605 PSTGLLCYKEI
+605 PSTGLLCYKEV
-616 IAPVACFPADLAKGL
+616 IAPVDCYPADLAKGL
-631 VTVRNRYDF
+631 ITIRNCYDF

-660 SGIIDTLNAAAGKEE
+660 SGIIDTLTAAVGKEE
-675 TVYLPYSLPEAAD
+675 TIRIPYSLPK
-688 ESYYVNI
+688 ESFDAYYLNI
-695 QFNYKHSTLYA
+695 QFTHKHKTLYA
-706 DSGFTVAKRQFLLPV
+706 DLGFIVAKRQLLLPV
-721 ERKPRQRPH
+721 ARILRQRLH
-730 KGEHCL
+730 DMEHGL
-736 RIIEEKTKLTVCSD
+736 QISDGQTKLTVS
-750 AVGNTVKVVFCK
+750 GNGVQVVFCK

-767 LEYTFDGISYLR
+767 LGYTVDGISYLC
-779 EGFAPNVRRALI
+779 EGFTPNVRRALI
-791 DNDMYKIRDWKE
+791 DNDMYKVKDWKE
-803 KYFIHKQQEQLES
+803 KYFIHKQQEQLEA

-822 KDYIAVHISTHFSFL
+822 KNYVAVHISTHFSFL
-837 NQAFGFKCEYRYRI
+837 NQAFGFKCEYRYQI
-851 FSGGE
+851 FPDGE
-856 IELDLKARSFS
+856 IEFDLQARSFA
-867 YTDFSP
+867 YTDFVP

-881 EFSVPLQFDRVK
+881 EFSMPLQFNRVT
-893 WYGLGFTENYCDMK
+893 WYGLGFEENYCDMK
-907 AHVQKSVYSASV
+907 AHVQKGVYSASV
-919 QEMHTEYVKPQENGH
+919 QDMHTEYVKPQENGH

-939 WLLLSGAGKGLVF
+939 RLLLSGSGKGLLF
-952 TFEKPVGINIHDYTI
+952 SFENPVGINVHDYTI

-974 HIGDIKKADK
+974 HIGNIEKAGK
-984 VVIHIDAK
+984 VVVHIDAK

-1003 EQLYKN
+1003 EQMYKN
-1009 KTRINDFTVTMRFRP
+1009 KTRINDFAITMRFRP
-1024 VDPMNWRPYD
+1024 AGAADFVERL

>member
-14 LHIGRREAQPHL
+14 LHIGRREAQPRL
-26 VHESTAGTDV
+26 MRSGMQTTDI
-36 SLNGEWDFLY
+36 SLNGTWDFLY
-46 LRAPEYS
+46 LRAPEFS
-53 PEGFFEKNF
+53 PEGFFEKSFTTKEWN
-62 NTENWDTIPVPSCWQ
+62 TIPVPSCWQ
-77 MHGYGK
+77 MQGYGQ

-104 PTGIYR
+104 PAGIYR
-110 RFFMLQDVRQED
+110 RSFTVPDTWQDG
-122 KTVLRFEGVGSAF
+122 KTILRFDGVGSAF

-155 FDISHCVVAGNNQIT
+155 FDISHCVVIGENQIT

-186 MWAFSGI
+186 MWVFSGI
-193 FRNVSVYRE
+193 FRDVTVYCE
-202 RAYSIS
+202 NACSIS
-208 TCFVSGD
+208 TCFVCGD

-221 DGVLQADVLLSADV
+221 DGVLYADVLLSAEAEGADYM
-235 EEVGCTV
+235 V
-242 EYHLSEKGGGREIAH
+242 EYHLSEKDSGREIAH

-277 GTVFCSNNCSSM
+277 GTVFYSNNCSSM

-302 WTAETP
+302 WSAETP
-308 FLYCLK
+308 FLYCLR
-314 LELKKDGRIL
+314 LELKKDNQIF
-324 DTAALTLG
+324 DTAELTVG

-362 AGGSTVDKT
+362 AGGSTVDRA
-371 VVEQDIILMKQHN
+371 VIEQDIILMKRHN

-493 SNAETADVYSTM
+493 SNAEIADVYSTM

-570 TKEDGHITYYYGGD
+570 TKEDGSITYYYGGD

-605 PSTGLLCYKEI
+605 PSTGLLCYKEV
-616 IAPVACFPADLAKGL
+616 IAPVDCYPADLAKGL
-631 VTVRNRYDF
+631 ITIRNRYDF
-640 TDLHDIALCW
+640 TDLYDIALCW

-660 SGIIDTLNAAAGKEE
+660 SDIIDTLTAAVGKEE
-675 TVYLPYSLPEAAD
+675 TIRIPYSLPKESF
-688 ESYYVNI
+688 ESYYLNI
-695 QFNYKHSTLYA
+695 QFTHKHKTLYA
-706 DSGFTVAKRQFLLPV
+706 DSGFIVAKRQLLLPV
-721 ERKPRQRPH
+721 TQILRQRLH
-730 KGEHCL
+730 DTEHGL
-736 RIIEEKTKLTVCSD
+736 QISDEQTKLTVS
-750 AVGNTVKVVFCK
+750 GNEVQVAFCK

-767 LEYTFDGISYLR
+767 LEYTVDGISYLC
-779 EGFAPNVRRALI
+779 EGFTPNVRRALI
-791 DNDMYKIRDWKE
+791 DNDMYKVKDWKE
-803 KYFIHKQQEQLES
+803 KYFIHKQQEQLEA
-816 FTYSSE
+816 FAYSSE
-822 KDYIAVHISTHFSFL
+822 KNYVAVHISTHFSFL

-851 FSGGE
+851 FPDGE
-856 IELDLKARSFS
+856 IEFDLHARSFA
-867 YTDFSP
+867 YTDFVP

-881 EFSVPLQFDRVK
+881 EFSMPLQFNRVT
-893 WYGLGFTENYCDMK
+893 WYGLGFEENYCDMK
-907 AHVQKSVYSASV
+907 AHVQKGVYSASV
-919 QEMHTEYVKPQENGH
+919 QDMHTEYVKPQENGH

-939 WLLLSGAGKGLVF
+939 RLLLSGSGKGLLF
-952 TFEKPVGINIHDYTI
+952 RFENPVGINVHDYTI

-974 HIGDIKKADK
+974 HIGNIEKAGR
-984 VVIHIDAK
+984 VVVHIDAK

-1003 EQLYKN
+1003 EQMYKN
-1009 KTRINDFTVTMRFRP
+1009 KTRINDFAITMRFRP
-1024 VDPMNWRPYD
+1024 AGAADFVERL

>member
-14 LHIGRREAQPHL
+14 LHIRRREAQPRL
-26 VHESTAGTDV
+26 MRSGMQTTDI
-36 SLNGEWDFLY
+36 SLNGTWDFLY
-46 LRAPEYS
+46 LRAPEFS

-62 NTENWDTIPVPSCWQ
+62 TTKEWNTIPVPSCWQ
-77 MHGYGK
+77 MQGYGQ

-110 RFFMLQDVRQED
+110 RSFTVPDTWQDG
-122 KTVLRFEGVGSAF
+122 KTILRFDGVGSAF

-155 FDISHCVVAGNNQIT
+155 FDISHCVVIGENQIT

-186 MWAFSGI
+186 MWVFSGI
-193 FRNVSVYRE
+193 LRDVTVYHE
-202 RAYSIS
+202 SACSIS
-208 TCFVSGD
+208 TCFVCGD

-221 DGVLQADVLLSADV
+221 DGVLYANVLLNAEAEGADY
-235 EEVGCTV
+235 TV
-242 EYHLSEKGGGREIAH
+242 EYHLSEKDSGREIVH

-277 GTVFCSNNCSSM
+277 GTVFYSNNCSSM

-296 ISSVHT
+296 IASVHT

-308 FLYCLK
+308 FLYCLQ
-314 LELKKDGRIL
+314 LELKKDGCIL

-362 AGGSTVDKT
+362 AGGSTVDKA
-371 VVEQDIILMKQHN
+371 VIEQDIILMKRHN

-570 TKEDGHITYYYGGD
+570 TKEDGSITYYYGGD

-605 PSTGLLCYKEI
+605 PSTGLLCYKEV
-616 IAPVACFPADLAKGL
+616 IAPVDCYPADLAKGL
-631 VTVRNRYDF
+631 ITIRNRYDF

-660 SGIIDTLNAAAGKEE
+660 SGIIDTLTAAVGKEE
-675 TVYLPYSLPEAAD
+675 TIRISYSLPKESFEA
-688 ESYYVNI
+688 YYLNI
-695 QFNYKHSTLYA
+695 QFTHKHKTLYA
-706 DSGFTVAKRQFLLPV
+706 DSGFIVAKRQLLLPV
-721 ERKPRQRPH
+721 ARIPRQRLH
-730 KGEHCL
+730 DTEHGL
-736 RIIEEKTKLTVCSD
+736 QISDGQAKLTVS
-750 AVGNTVKVVFCK
+750 GNGVQVAFCK

-767 LEYTFDGISYLR
+767 LEYTVDGISYLC
-779 EGFAPNVRRALI
+779 EDFTPNVRRALI
-791 DNDMYKIRDWKE
+791 DNDMYKVKDWK
-803 KYFIHKQQEQLES
+803 
-816 FTYSSE
+816 
-822 KDYIAVHISTHFSFL
+822 
-837 NQAFGFKCEYRYRI
+837 
-851 FSGGE
+851 
-856 IELDLKARSFS
+856 
-867 YTDFSP
+867 
-873 QMIPRAGI
+873 
-881 EFSVPLQFDRVK
+881 
-893 WYGLGFTENYCDMK
+893 
-907 AHVQKSVYSASV
+907 
-919 QEMHTEYVKPQENGH
+919 
-934 REEVE
+934 
-939 WLLLSGAGKGLVF
+939 
-952 TFEKPVGINIHDYTI
+952 
-967 DALEKAG
+967 
-974 HIGDIKKADK
+974 
-984 VVIHIDAK
+984 
-992 HSGLGSNSCGE
+992 
-1003 EQLYKN
+1003 
-1009 KTRINDFTVTMRFRP
+1009 
-1024 VDPMNWRPYD
+1024 